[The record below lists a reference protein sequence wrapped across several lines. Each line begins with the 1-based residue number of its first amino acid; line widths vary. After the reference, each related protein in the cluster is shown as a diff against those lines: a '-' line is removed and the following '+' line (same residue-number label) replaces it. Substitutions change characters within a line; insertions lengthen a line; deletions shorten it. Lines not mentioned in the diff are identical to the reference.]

1 MVSKNNVQE
10 RQRKGSD
17 QKPRYA
23 IKKLTIGVVSVLV
36 GTTFAAYNSQVSADT
51 IGSAASTTAQTNDV
65 TPTGNSLTAGTAT
78 AGDDN
83 ASAAASPASQ
93 STATASASGS
103 NVESSESQFGT
114 PTSQTT
120 SSTTPVSASSTGS
133 TTPVSTIPTADSA
146 ASGDTTTESAVSR
159 QLTISVS
166 YEGAA
171 NNPLQETRQ
180 LTFNGIQYQT
190 TNDGTTTTTY
200 TWQQNHAS
208 IQTTTPVVEG
218 YVADASA
225 VDQEV
230 SLDEQGNLVVEVNGQ
245 KHLLSALNPSFNTD
259 VKYQKVGKVIP
270 VAEDGT
276 VIQTDANGAYV
287 DSPIYQNDTADA
299 TKVTYTT
306 PTIAGYLTMQASDAG
321 VHTPSSATKDTKIY
335 YVPLKQTKTVT
346 RTITYSG
353 AGTHTPAN
361 ATYSIVFTQANAR
374 DEQTGGLTRTWDKER
389 DSWPS
394 VIVPAIEGYTPNVT
408 GIAADDN
415 VTYQTAD
422 QNISVIYSPNQ
433 QKGQVDFID
442 CDDQNQTIKTVAISG
457 VSEGQIDFTTA
468 ATALS
473 DLEQA
478 GYALAT
484 TNDWVDADGNF
495 KTAEFDRDD
504 DTTQTFKVYLVHQ
517 QATTTTDKTIT
528 RKITYTGAK
537 DNPESVSQTAVFTE
551 TIVKDLQNGKTL
563 QDNWKLKNNGFT
575 AVDTPTIK
583 GYTPNLKTV
592 AAEDD
597 SSISHT
603 DRDQAV
609 EVVYTPND
617 QKATV
622 AFYVDQQNVYSLP
635 LLGKTDQKIDLT
647 AAQTMLNNF
656 EQAGYT
662 VLDGDLNADYTYDD
676 EDDQD
681 QTITVKLQQP
691 TTSKTVH
698 LTVNYS
704 GAGDAIPV
712 AAERDIVFIGTISYD
727 PATSTTKTDWVP
739 QMTDAAVIATPVV
752 DGLIAS
758 QAQIIASPDQENQTA
773 TVSYAKIGVLQAV
786 DEAGNVLATINYQND
801 LNDATKVGQTAL
813 PAVSGYVPKDGQQ
826 FITPT
831 DAIRDIQVVYLPI
844 KAQFTQTITFTGA
857 GAKTPTPQT
866 QTIAL
871 TDSQTSGTFTFKVP
885 KLAGY
890 DVRIT
895 GAAQTVDQSNNILVT
910 GATVAADSSNPA
922 PITVAYTPRQQ
933 TGEVLF
939 VDDTDQGKQLATAE
953 LTGITDQSIDFS
965 QAADQLAAYLKAGY
979 ALSATGNDCL
989 DENGS
994 FKAAVYGENNNF
1006 TVHLIHQTAVIN
1018 SAADAQK
1025 LVLPSGVSLSTAD
1038 QQALLSENSYLDT
1051 TTASRTVNYAFSSN
1065 DATSQVPTA
1074 TDQTQTVTFNRTNSY
1089 TVDLATGA
1097 VTKNNGDW
1105 QIAATPANDGSAR
1118 LDAITPLTFAG
1129 WYLAI
1134 SAVTDSLDAAA
1145 TADDILKAHAVK
1157 PGQTQ
1162 TLTLTY
1168 QKLAAATISILDE
1181 GINSGQSDKAS
1192 LLNTYTVKGQ
1202 QGADIDCD
1210 QVTEIV
1216 SVTTKDP
1223 DGKENTV
1230 TAESAANA
1238 NAQLN
1243 AYLKAGYQLDQSL
1256 ATIQNDNGTTTY
1268 TFKNGAVVTER
1279 DGVYA
1284 FANQY
1289 DVDDTTIQNYQVY
1302 LVHGTTTATKNKT
1315 ITRTINLHNV
1325 DQTNTTTVQRCTLTE
1340 TIITDN
1346 VTGDTISDT
1355 WSSGA
1360 WEAFEIPAVDGYVA
1374 SENDLAKTPVYN
1386 TTSDQVVNV
1395 IYVPNSA
1402 TATIKIIDDDAGNAE
1417 LNEYQVSGTTAGQ
1430 VNFNQAITQLKKY
1443 LTGNYTFN
1451 TANKNNSAKFTI
1463 AYRNGKL
1470 DSLSAADIYGATAQE
1485 YEIHLQHQKST
1496 SKEYA
1501 DMTRTINL
1509 ELPSGTKIVTQTVQ
1523 ISRAA
1528 TTDLVTGSRSYGDW
1542 TTMAAW
1548 PEYAVPAVPGY
1559 QASRDVIVSE
1569 TVTNTTPDK
1578 SINVVY
1584 TPIVQHANITIID
1597 DTQNTTLAQAD
1608 LTGTYGQAVDFDK
1621 PAISLGN
1628 VSPNGK
1634 LQEFIKNGY
1643 VLASQD
1649 NVASDGEHF
1658 ATAVY
1663 GLQPLNIIVHLKE
1676 GTQATEETQT
1686 LTRTINYI
1694 LDGKVFKTVSQP
1706 VSLKRTKTVNLAT
1719 GATTYSKWTTGQWDN
1734 VDSPTHETDP
1744 SDIPAGYYPDKSSVA
1759 EQTVLHAT
1767 GNQIVLV
1774 YYSRPSD
1781 YRSATIKIIDED
1793 DGNVTLWTQETAGKT
1808 STAVDFTSANAAL
1821 SEYLKQG
1828 FVADSD
1834 SSLEHQAVNDN
1845 LTTFAQRTFAD
1856 DSTQNVFTVYL
1867 KHGTQNLGA
1876 EKREVTRTV
1885 NYVFPDSTTRTYVQ
1899 AVDFTRTVT
1908 RDLVDE
1914 RNIYGNWT
1922 FSSAQTTLSI
1932 TNGQQTNLE
1941 GVSQTAAFG
1950 ELDTAQ
1956 VAKDAKQDITG
1967 YVPSK
1972 AVVDELSG
1980 ITEQTASQVVN
1991 ITFSPKVESAVIGMI
2006 DTTVAADPK
2015 TGTNDF
2021 DFQSIYT
2028 NTASG
2033 YFGKS
2038 INVDLAN
2045 QYLNEFLN
2053 QNGYCLGVD
2062 TQTGTTKLVSDTTTD
2077 NADLSQTET
2086 LTYTY
2091 TAGNTTTGQITETI
2105 TTEPVTVT
2113 SDGNTIIVKH
2123 YHFVMDSA
2131 ASDVTAITTTT
2142 AAGNSS
2148 TIYQL
2153 DAKPFLD
2160 SAQTLVVPMLHYRTT
2175 ANYSTSNPPAGT
2187 YKDVVR
2193 TIIYHLP
2200 DGTTETKNQIVR
2212 FTRSITTDHVTGM
2225 QTASSWSTGNDNY
2238 AWIETQSPNQST
2250 VTSDITR
2257 SSTWSSQ
2264 STPADDDA
2272 QFGAI
2277 VKGYT
2282 PTQKVV
2288 AEKQVTAATP
2298 DSVIEISYQADK
2310 QAATIQ
2316 IIDSTTGDIL
2326 SKYNVHGVTNEAIN
2340 FDDANAQLNYYLTH
2354 GYLLA
2359 NDTADHHNND
2369 VQISDGQTS
2378 FKAVNYDNEDAQD
2391 QAFKVYLIHDE
2402 AKTDQAVDPNL
2413 TSITDTSGNQID
2425 YVDNVKSNPKV
2436 TNPASYV
2443 QTVTSKRT
2451 AKFVFDG
2458 DSTTK
2463 PNISDCVQTVTWT
2476 RTVSYTIDL
2485 VTGKETPTYGE
2496 WKFVASTPNGKQVQ
2510 TAVNGG
2516 QAETTATTVTAD
2528 EQEAGYVAAVSGSF
2542 AGWYQ
2547 VNSDSA
2553 TGKQT
2558 LPALA
2563 NGQGLNQTV
2572 ILEYKEYAKARIQI
2586 IDANSTENQ
2595 GTLYDETK
2603 ADGQYKQGTSIDF
2616 KDANS
2621 TLAELLSHGYVF
2633 DHASTNG
2640 NGTAVGTADGF
2651 TADTYDAKD
2660 NEDQNFII
2668 YLRHD
2673 TAQATTKLTNDSR
2686 LTAASRRTA
2695 YLDSALKNTTLT
2707 NADSYQ
2713 ESATSTRTVTFAF
2726 TSNTA
2731 LPSAIAKVNGQT
2743 VTQVVTYT
2751 RPISYTIDLV
2761 TGTATRDYQTWQRDP
2776 KVMGTTSQGTTTTI
2790 DQNGQTT
2797 LSAAA
2802 NFNDDIFPT
2811 VSGQIDGWYL
2821 ASGDASAAQAP
2832 SPLHDQGGAK
2842 QGEDLGKAG
2851 SNVASS
2857 ITLTFK
2863 KLQNAYIKIV
2873 DDNETDNQGTLYDES
2888 TSDANSKNVAQKQG
2902 TAIDFTN
2909 AQAKLNDLLKSGYV
2923 VDTEKTSALTGSTFT
2938 ATNFDSDDTGDQMIT
2953 VYLKHGTAIIGVNT
2967 NTKTS
2972 QATAGEK
2979 INPDSD
2985 NAVVWPDA
2993 VKYENLTRQATQTIE
3008 YLYQGGGQAHEN
3020 NVQTVV
3026 LTRTVTIDKVTGKV
3040 IKYSNFTTQK
3050 FADVISPTIDNYR
3063 YVNSEDRVVA
3073 GQTASATFDEKG
3085 NETDSNLVVTYPVY
3099 YKTNGTWKKINEPV
3113 YDQDGQVSYRTD
3125 ATGISYLT
3133 EADDASTVTAT
3144 VPTYQG
3150 YTAVFET
3157 NQDSKTDQTLT
3168 PNKQTSAQNQV
3179 IELQNDQAGQDSTV
3193 TYTPDPQQIV
3203 YRIYDQTLSK
3213 YISVADGGQL
3223 KKDATTGLLAV
3234 GVSDASAAYTDTNHS
3249 QTTAAKYQALKDDL
3263 VKRGY
3268 KLFSADS
3275 LPAFFD
3281 HDDDNNQTVT
3291 ITVVHD
3297 YAEFKNAQTALN
3309 AENNGTVTDTDN
3321 QQAVYLWKNNGNS
3334 KRSYTD
3340 TTTATRTI
3348 NFEFNGNA
3356 QSKPQ
3361 VGEVDQTVTYTR
3373 PIVYTIDL
3381 VDGTIT
3387 RDHAAWNFASA
3398 KTGPTTITMDGD
3410 GKITTEGASDNL
3422 GTATMPAVYGSFAGW
3437 YLNGSGV
3444 PALNADDAFLQP
3456 DAAKEGQDA
3465 NQSTTVTLTYL
3476 HYQKA
3481 TIQIIDDDQNDK
3493 QTLAND
3499 HLTTGDGN
3507 LYTQVDLEGQQDTE
3521 IDFTAANALLEKLL
3535 AAGYQYEA
3543 GMDKFA
3549 QAKFDHD
3556 DTVDQNFVVK
3566 LIHQSVTLDGKDQNQ
3581 LPTVGNEI
3589 SPGSLSQATWPEDVS
3604 SSNLTRQA
3612 ERSIIYQYADGSSAD
3627 NEQVIDVHDQ
3637 AVLTRTVTIDK
3648 VTGKVLKTGEFSTYD
3663 FEEKQNPVIAG
3674 YHTEKTST
3682 AGFTAKA
3689 EDYLKNE
3696 TQVVYYANGKY
3707 LDQRN
3712 GQQTAYTTDKDN
3724 AAKVSGT
3731 ISVDPGYTA
3740 HIEQKQGTIDV
3751 PNSGTELITYTF
3763 TPDDP
3768 AADTTVTYTA
3778 NSQTAIVQI
3787 IDDDANGKILNAD
3800 EQNAT
3805 GQTLTGTSNAK
3816 IDFSSI
3822 NTELADLIKHGY
3834 LLNKASQAN
3843 SANVDSEK
3851 VEFEDANYDH
3861 NDKATQVFSIHLM
3874 HDKADIAEKPNYGH
3888 TIKDQAGQNVLYQPV
3903 KDNLADKAFSES
3915 CTAKRTIS
3923 YTFIGDANSKP
3934 NAAGIVQTIN
3944 FKRGLTYTV
3953 DLVTGKILAT
3963 ASGEWEFESG
3973 TSGDTKLIDATVPA
3987 VSSEFVGW
3995 YLVKSD
4001 NTEAKKLVPGAAEE
4015 TGSLQF
4021 KHYQK
4026 ATIQII
4032 DDMTNNTLFTQSFA
4046 NQKQDDQVDFSNAN
4060 DKLSNLLAAGYI
4072 LDPTKPSDGTVDGF
4086 TPAAYDSLDNTDQTF
4101 TIYLTHAKIE
4111 ITVDSAKTVGAKI
4124 NQKGDAVW
4132 PTEAGKDYL
4141 TKVVSQ
4147 TINYVTNNGQSLA
4160 KSAVQTSTL
4169 TRTVTIDC
4177 VTGEK
4182 ITETKFID
4190 PATHENGHTFDKIQT
4205 PFVEGYHVHDD
4216 NQEAGGLTATAEAPD
4231 REMMVT
4237 YYANGYV
4244 KAVDSTGKPFKDYQ
4258 PVQYTTVKDD
4268 ISKVENITIPTY
4280 AGYTAKINGQTVVQ
4294 GSTYAIGDPDEDTV
4308 IVYTADAQKA
4318 QVQIFDD
4325 NVDPK
4330 TPLWTSAPDD
4340 LNGYTDMLINFSNS
4354 QKQLDYYLSHGY
4366 ELAANGN
4373 DDLDGTQF
4381 KSAFYD
4387 NVDDVEQTFV
4397 VHLVHGKRTFNFG
4410 DSQPTGKMYSDVEN
4424 SPVWPTM
4431 TLSEDATQ
4439 TIKYAGA
4446 GTDTPGNKTQTA
4458 KDAFTR
4464 TATVDL
4470 VTGKVEYSA
4479 FSGNNVTF
4487 NPETTDVV
4495 AGYHVAETAKTVG
4508 GLTATPD
4515 DPNPD
4520 TTVTY
4525 LPNGSLRFT
4534 DQSQTLSSA
4543 QLQSIQYT
4551 TDAKDPSRVT
4561 VTIPLYSG
4569 YTAKIGDQIITSAN
4583 NKREMTVTTGAGSD
4597 MEVVYTANTQKA
4609 QVQIFDDDVDSKTL
4623 LWTSASDDLN
4633 GYTDALIDF
4642 SSSQK
4647 QLDYYLSHGYQLAA
4661 NANDDLDGTQ
4671 FKSAFYDNVDGV
4683 DQTFVVHLAH
4693 RLETVGVTDP
4703 YQAGQKIY
4711 ADTDVTWP
4719 ALTLTKDASQT
4730 IHYQGIDGQNP
4741 ADHVDQAVA
4750 VFTRTATI
4758 DLVTGTVTSY
4768 SEFTGQQT
4776 FEKNVATPVVPGY
4789 HVDEKDRL
4797 AGGLTATPD
4806 DPNPDTTVTYLPN
4819 GFLKALD
4826 VSGQAMKGFVPV
4838 QYTTDQTNPSQV
4850 TVIIP
4855 TFAGYTATIN
4865 GAAVDQGIQYQIV
4878 NADWDTEVVYTANL
4892 QKLTVE
4898 FIDQTDHH
4906 DLAKVDLTGKT
4917 EQAVDF
4923 SEAAK
4928 KLSIY
4933 LTKYVLSDNNP
4944 GLDQGKFKGVAYDA
4958 VDTQDQIIKVYLEH
4972 GHETVTESKAVTE
4985 NIAYVYQNADQQIA
4999 FKNAKQTKQA
5009 VRTGIRDLA
5018 TNQIVWS
5025 DKIEPIIFNSVDSPL
5040 LIGYQAQIKQVPVTN
5055 VTVTN
5060 DNWAVDLDQNIKVVY
5075 EPIAQTAIVSFV
5087 DQDDLKQTFPTI
5099 TINGLSDQLI
5109 DFKAAQAQLQ
5119 NYLASGYV
5127 LASDADLADAK
5138 YDRTDDPQFFT
5149 IYLKHGQQPDQRT
5162 KQVTETIKY
5171 VYADQTQ
5178 AALPVVETITATQS
5192 GIKDLVTQQTDW
5204 NGKIT
5209 FSADFTA
5216 VTSPL
5221 IEGYTPDQAV
5231 IEPSHPNDPDW
5242 NQLDIVKI
5250 VTYAADP
5257 QKLTFTIFDR
5267 TANTNLSVPNDLLTS
5282 IGISDHVLATGTS
5295 DAKLYQAAA
5304 ARYQQL
5310 IKTVTEYFAAQAY
5323 GDVQSE
5329 QLPVV
5334 FDHDDT
5340 TDQNVVISLAH
5351 ETGTVSHMVD
5361 QQKPTDDQGHQLP
5374 DSLDPLLY
5382 KEESFWDYPT
5392 STRKI
5397 SYNFQT
5403 NDATNV
5409 PQVQQAVQ
5417 TVTYRRTVSY
5427 TVDLVTGQLVGEPI
5441 YGEPAYYTSSTTAVF
5456 AKQDHGSNV
5465 VQTSGAN
5472 DSLGTNQIPG
5482 VTGEF
5487 NGWYEEL
5494 ADNNGT
5500 ETVLFDG
5507 SRWYVEVA
5515 GQKRF
5520 VSADQL
5526 GKIVFKR
5533 YQKARAEI
5541 IDDDDNG
5548 KQLFIEDL
5556 IGKQQAAV
5564 DFQTAA
5570 AKLDE
5575 LLSDGYQLANQAAA
5589 APVSS
5594 KLLQRFGLMLF
5605 ASLRVKTSSIGQKA
5619 FGSAAYDT
5627 DDTNVQVFTVHV
5639 THQKETRQEAKTITR
5654 TINYHQPDGTV
5665 ITVTQPAT
5673 ITRTVLFDK
5682 VTKQAT
5688 PTTAW
5693 TVTAH
5698 AEQETPQ
5705 INGYTPDKTKVD
5717 VASVDGTSQNSSVDV
5732 VYYRDQQK
5740 AIIDFVDDDRGQ
5752 TLSTLTV
5759 DGKLND
5765 SIDFSLANQA
5775 LESYRNHGYQL
5786 AFSGNDDLNDAQ
5798 TAFKAAKYHAVNG
5811 VQNYVVH
5818 LTHVWQ
5824 DATED
5829 KTIIRTINYHLPDGT
5844 LKTITQPATIN
5855 RSVKIDKAVGTKIC
5869 GNWSQASWPAIQVPS
5884 LAGYSPSQAVIS
5896 AETVDGTSIDKTVD
5910 IYYQGHEQTASVR
5923 IIDLTAGKLLTEEK
5937 LHGLSGK
5944 PINFAEVNAELTA
5957 YLAVGYILTPDNQ
5970 DIDDLAMKPADFDSD
5985 DQSDQLF
5992 MVYLTHRIDE
6002 VPESKPVTRV
6012 IKYRQPDGSVK
6023 TVQETHLSKRL
6034 LRIDA
6039 VTGQK
6044 VASGDWTPISW
6055 PEIVPPIF
6063 KGYTATVSQNIPQN
6077 DGTVLV
6083 EVSYQAELNDDHNHE
6098 QDDHDQA
6105 ADQQSSQAVDQIDQP
6120 DAHVADSAAVS
6131 SSWSRTDKPA
6141 TSQTN
6146 NQRLVQTG
6154 NQATGKQTV
6163 LGGLLLGLAGM
6174 LSGLGL
6180 KRKKRGDK

>member
-17 QKPRYA
+17 QKPHYA

-36 GTTFAAYNSQVSADT
+36 GTTFAAYNSQASADT
-51 IGSAASTTAQTNDV
+51 IGSAASTTAQTSDV

-83 ASAAASPASQ
+83 ASAAAS
-93 STATASASGS
+93 GS
-103 NVESSESQFGT
+103 NVASSESQSGT

-120 SSTTPVSASSTGS
+120 SSTTPANTV
-133 TTPVSTIPTADSA
+133 PTADSA
-146 ASGDTTTESAVSR
+146 ASGDTTTENAVSR

-166 YEGAA
+166 YEGAV

-180 LTFNGIQYQT
+180 LTFNGIQHQT
-190 TNDGTTTTTY
+190 TSDGTTTTTY

-287 DSPIYQNDTADA
+287 DSQAYQNDAADA

-306 PTIAGYLTMQASDAG
+306 PTIAGYITMQASDEG
-321 VHTPSSATKDTKIY
+321 IHTPSSATEDTKIY
-335 YVPLKQTKTVT
+335 YVPLKSTKTVT

-361 ATYSIVFTQANAR
+361 ATYSIVFTQTNAR

-394 VIVPAIEGYTPNVT
+394 VIVPAIDGYTPNVT
-408 GIAADDN
+408 EIAADDN

-433 QKGQVDFID
+433 QNGQVDFID

-478 GYALAT
+478 GYALAM
-484 TNDWVDADGNF
+484 TNEWVDADGKF
-495 KTAEFDRDD
+495 KTAEFDTDD
-504 DTTQTFKVYLVHQ
+504 NTAQTFKVYLVHQ

-563 QDNWKLKNNGFT
+563 QDTWKLKNNGFT

-603 DRDQAV
+603 DSDQTV
-609 EVVYTPND
+609 EVVYTPDD

-647 AAQTMLNNF
+647 VAQTMLNNF

-704 GAGDAIPV
+704 GAGDATPA

-739 QMTDAAVIATPVV
+739 QTTDAAVIATPVV

-758 QAQIIASPDQENQTA
+758 QAQITASPDQENQTA

-801 LNDATKVGQTAL
+801 PNDATKVGQTAL

-826 FITPT
+826 FVTPT

-895 GAAQTVDQSNNILVT
+895 GAAQTVDQGADILVT

-922 PITVAYTPRQQ
+922 PITVTYTPRQQ

-939 VDDTDQGKQLATAE
+939 VDDTDQGKQLVKAE

-1038 QQALLSENSYLDT
+1038 QQALLNENSYLDT
-1051 TTASRTVNYAFSSN
+1051 TTASRTVNYAFSRN

-1105 QIAATPANDGSAR
+1105 QIAATPASDGSAR

-1268 TFKNGAVVTER
+1268 TFKNGAVVTEK
-1279 DGVYA
+1279 DGVYS

-1289 DVDDTTIQNYQVY
+1289 DADDATVQNYQVY

-1325 DQTNTTTVQRCTLTE
+1325 DQTTTTTEQSCALTE

-1346 VTGDTISDT
+1346 VTGDTVSDT
-1355 WSSGA
+1355 WNSGA

-1374 SENDLAKTPVYN
+1374 SENDLAKTTVYN

-1485 YEIHLQHQKST
+1485 YEIHLQHHKSI

-1542 TTMAAW
+1542 TTATW

-1621 PAISLGN
+1621 PAISLDN

-1634 LQEFIKNGY
+1634 LQEFLKNGY

-1649 NVASDGEHF
+1649 NVASDNQHF

-1676 GTQATEETQT
+1676 GTQATEETKT

-1694 LDGKVFKTVSQP
+1694 VNGNVFKTVSQSA
-1706 VSLKRTKTVNLAT
+1706 VLERTKTVNLVT
-1719 GATTYSKWTTGQWDN
+1719 GVTTYSEWTTGQWDKA
-1734 VDSPTHETDP
+1734 VSPTHETDP
-1744 SDIPAGYYPDKSSVA
+1744 SDIPANYYPDKSSVA

-1781 YRSATIKIIDED
+1781 YRSATINIIDED

-1808 STAVDFTSANAAL
+1808 GYSVDFTSANAAL
-1821 SEYLKQG
+1821 SDYLNQG
-1828 FVADSD
+1828 FVADSNR
-1834 SSLEHQAVNDN
+1834 SLEHQAVNDN

-1867 KHGTQNLGA
+1867 KHGTKNLGD
-1876 EKREVTRTV
+1876 EKREVTRTI
-1885 NYVFPDSTTRTYVQ
+1885 NYVFPDGTTRTYVQ
-1899 AVDFTRTVT
+1899 AVDFKRTVT
-1908 RDLVDE
+1908 EDLVDE
-1914 RNIYGNWT
+1914 RNIYSNWA
-1922 FSSAQTTLSI
+1922 FDSAQTTLS
-1932 TNGQQTNLE
+1932 TTANGKTTDSKPDNVNQ
-1941 GVSQTAAFG
+1941 VAVFG
-1950 ELDTAQ
+1950 KLDTAQ
-1956 VAKDAKQDITG
+1956 VAKDANQDITG
-1967 YVPSK
+1967 YVPSQ
-1972 AVVDELSG
+1972 AVVDELTG

-2038 INVDLAN
+2038 INVDLVN
-2045 QYLNEFLN
+2045 QYLNQFLN

-2062 TQTGTTKLVSDTTTD
+2062 TQTGTAKLINDVTTD

-2091 TAGNTTTGQITETI
+2091 TAGNTTAGQITETI
-2105 TTEPVTVT
+2105 TTEPATVDN
-2113 SDGNTIIVKH
+2113 DGNTIIIKH

-2131 ASDVTAITTTT
+2131 ASDVTATTTTT

-2148 TIYQL
+2148 TVYQL
-2153 DAKPFLD
+2153 DAKPFID
-2160 SAQTLVVPMLHYRTT
+2160 SMQTLVVPMLHYRTT

-2193 TIIYHLP
+2193 MIIYHLP
-2200 DGTTETKNQIVR
+2200 DGTTETKTQIVR

-2238 AWIETQSPNQST
+2238 AWIETQLPDQPTTQSE
-2250 VTSDITR
+2250 VTR

-2264 STPADDDA
+2264 STP
-2272 QFGAI
+2272 I

-2282 PTQKVV
+2282 PTTPTQKVV
-2288 AEKQVTAATP
+2288 AVTAATP

-2310 QAATIQ
+2310 QAANIQ
-2316 IIDSTTGDIL
+2316 IIDSTTGDVL
-2326 SKYNVHGVTNEAIN
+2326 SNYNVHGVTNEAIN
-2340 FDDANAQLNYYLTH
+2340 FDDANAQLNYYLTR

-2359 NDTADHHNND
+2359 NDTADHDNND
-2369 VQISDGQTS
+2369 VQISDGKTI
-2378 FKAVNYDNEDAQD
+2378 FKTAYYDNEDAQN
-2391 QAFKVYLIHDE
+2391 QAFNVYLIHDE

-2413 TSITDTSGNQID
+2413 TSITDTSGKQID

-2451 AKFVFDG
+2451 VKFVFDG

-2586 IDANSTENQ
+2586 IDANQTENQ

-2616 KDANS
+2616 AKANS

-2660 NEDQNFII
+2660 NEDQYFII

-2673 TAQATTKLTNDSR
+2673 TAQATTQLTNDSR
-2686 LTAASRRTA
+2686 LTAASGRTA
-2695 YLDSALKNTTLT
+2695 YLDSALKNTTLI
-2707 NADSYQ
+2707 NVDSYQ

-2761 TGTATRDYQTWQRDP
+2761 TGTATRDYQTWQIDP

-2802 NFNDDIFPT
+2802 NFNDGIFPT

-2832 SPLHDQGGAK
+2832 SPLHDQGGAN
-2842 QGEDLGKAG
+2842 QGEDLSNAEA
-2851 SNVASS
+2851 NVASS

-2923 VDTEKTSALTGSTFT
+2923 VDKEKTSALTGSTFT
-2938 ATNFDSDDTGDQMIT
+2938 ATNFDSDDTGDQTIT

-2967 NTKTS
+2967 DTKTS

-2979 INPDSD
+2979 INPDSG
-2985 NAVVWPDA
+2985 NTVVWPDA
-2993 VKYENLTRQATQTIE
+2993 VSYDKLTRQATQTIE
-3008 YLYQGGGQAHEN
+3008 YLYQGGGQAHES

-3063 YVNSEDRVVA
+3063 YVNSDDRVVV
-3073 GQTASATFDEKG
+3073 GKTASATFDEKG
-3085 NETDSNLVVTYPVY
+3085 NETDSNLDVTYQVK

-3113 YDQDGQVSYRTD
+3113 YDQDGQVRYRTD
-3125 ATGISYLT
+3125 ATGTSYLT

-3157 NQDSKTDQTLT
+3157 NQDDQTLT
-3168 PNKQTSAQNQV
+3168 PNKQTSSQNQV
-3179 IELQNDQAGQDSTV
+3179 IKLQNDQAGQDSTV

-3213 YISVADGGQL
+3213 YISVADGDQL
-3223 KKDATTGLLAV
+3223 KKDATTGLLVV
-3234 GVSDASAAYTDTNHS
+3234 GVSDASAEYLDTNPS
-3249 QTTAAKYQALKDDL
+3249 QTTAAKCQALKDDL
-3263 VKRGY
+3263 VNRGY
-3268 KLFSADS
+3268 KLVSADS

-3297 YAEFKNAQTALN
+3297 YAEFKDAQTALN

-3321 QQAVYLWKNNGNS
+3321 QQAVYLWKISDYS

-3387 RDHAAWNFASA
+3387 RDHEAWNFASA
-3398 KTGPTTITMDGD
+3398 KTGPTTITMNSD

-3422 GTATMPAVYGSFAGW
+3422 GTAKRPPMPAVTGSFAGW
-3437 YLNGSGV
+3437 YLSGSGV

-3456 DAAKEGQDA
+3456 DRSKEGQAA
-3465 NQSTTVTLTYL
+3465 NQSITVTLTYL

-3507 LYTQVDLEGQQDTE
+3507 LYKVDLEGQQGAE

-3549 QAKFDHD
+3549 QANFDND

-3566 LIHQSVTLDGKDQNQ
+3566 LIHESITLDGKNQDQ

-3589 SPGSLSQATWPEDVS
+3589 SPGSLSQATWPKDVS

-3627 NEQVIDVHDQ
+3627 NEQVKDVHDQ
-3637 AVLTRTVTIDK
+3637 AILTRTVTIDK

-3663 FEEKQNPVIAG
+3663 FEEKQNPVITG
-3674 YHTEKTST
+3674 YHTKKPST
-3682 AGFTAKA
+3682 EGFTAKA
-3689 EDYLKNE
+3689 ENNLKNE

-3724 AAKVSGT
+3724 AVSGT

-3751 PNSGTELITYTF
+3751 PNSDTELITYTF

-3768 AADTTVTYTA
+3768 ATGTTVTYTA
-3778 NSQTAIVQI
+3778 NPQTAIVQI
-3787 IDDDANGKILNAD
+3787 IDDDANGRILNAD
-3800 EQNAT
+3800 AQNT
-3805 GQTLTGTSNAK
+3805 DGQTLTGTSDATIN
-3816 IDFSSI
+3816 FSSI

-3851 VEFEDANYDH
+3851 VEFEDAKYDH
-3861 NDKATQVFSIHLM
+3861 NDKATQVFTIHLI
-3874 HDKADIAEKPNYGH
+3874 HDQADISEKPNYGH
-3888 TIKDQAGQNVLYQPV
+3888 TIKDQAGQSVLYQPV
-3903 KDNLADKAFSES
+3903 KDRLADKAFSES

-3953 DLVTGKILAT
+3953 DLVTGEILAT

-3973 TSGDTKLIDATVPA
+3973 TSGNTKLTDATMPA
-3987 VSSEFVGW
+3987 VSTEFVGW

-4001 NTEAKKLVPGAAEE
+4001 NTEAKPLTPKVEE

-4026 ATIQII
+4026 ATVQII

-4060 DKLSNLLAAGYI
+4060 DKLGNLLAAGYI
-4072 LDPTKPSDGTVDGF
+4072 LDPTKSSDGTAAGF
-4086 TPAAYDSLDNTDQTF
+4086 TPTVYDSLDNTDQTF

-4124 NQKGDAVW
+4124 NEQGNAVW
-4132 PTEAGKDYL
+4132 PIEAGKDYL

-4147 TINYVTNNGQSLA
+4147 TINYVTSNGQSLA

-4182 ITETKFID
+4182 ITETEFID
-4190 PATHENGHTFDKIQT
+4190 PATHEKGHTFDKIQT
-4205 PFVEGYHVHDD
+4205 PFVESYHVHDD
-4216 NQEAGGLTATAEAPD
+4216 SQKAGGLTATAEAPD

-4268 ISKVENITIPTY
+4268 ISKVESITIPTY
-4280 AGYTAKINGQTVVQ
+4280 AGYTAKINGQTVIQ
-4294 GSTYAIGDPDEDTV
+4294 GSTYAIVDPDEDTV

-4340 LNGYTDMLINFSNS
+4340 LNGYTDTLIDFSNS
-4354 QKQLDYYLSHGY
+4354 QKQLDYYLRYGY
-4366 ELAANGN
+4366 QLAANGN
-4373 DDLDGTQF
+4373 NDLDGKRF
-4381 KSAFYD
+4381 KTAYYD
-4387 NVDDVEQTFV
+4387 NVDDAEQTFV
-4397 VHLVHGKRTFNFG
+4397 VHLVHRLETVGVT
-4410 DSQPTGKMYSDVEN
+4410 DPYQTGKKIYADADVTWPALTLTKDASRTIHYQGIDGQN
-4424 SPVWPTM
+4424 PV
-4431 TLSEDATQ
+4431 DHVDQ
-4439 TIKYAGA
+4439 V
-4446 GTDTPGNKTQTA
+4446 TA
-4458 KDAFTR
+4458 AFTR
-4464 TATVDL
+4464 TATIDL
-4470 VTGKVEYSA
+4470 ATGTVASYSE
-4479 FSGNNVTF
+4479 FTGQKIF
-4487 NPETTDVV
+4487 EKDVLTP
-4495 AGYHVAETAKTVG
+4495 AMPGYHVAENDRLAG
-4508 GLTATPD
+4508 GLTATPNE
-4515 DPNPD
+4515 PNPKMA
-4520 TTVTY
+4520 VTY

-4551 TDAKDPSRVT
+4551 TDDNDPSKVT

-4569 YTAKIGDQIITSAN
+4569 YTAKIDDQIITSAN
-4583 NKREMTVTTGAGSD
+4583 NKREMTAATGAGSD
-4597 MEVVYTANTQKA
+4597 MEVVYTADAQKA
-4609 QVQIFDDDVDSKTL
+4609 QVQIFDDDAKDS
-4623 LWTSASDDLN
+4623 
-4633 GYTDALIDF
+4633 ALPIWQTELSGTTAGKIEFTAGND
-4642 SSSQK
+4642 
-4647 QLDYYLSHGYQLAA
+4647 QLKYYLSHGYQLAA
-4661 NANDDLDGTQ
+4661 NGNDDINGKQ

-4683 DQTFVVHLAH
+4683 EQTF
-4693 RLETVGVTDP
+4693 
-4703 YQAGQKIY
+4703 
-4711 ADTDVTWP
+4711 
-4719 ALTLTKDASQT
+4719 
-4730 IHYQGIDGQNP
+4730 
-4741 ADHVDQAVA
+4741 
-4750 VFTRTATI
+4750 
-4758 DLVTGTVTSY
+4758 
-4768 SEFTGQQT
+4768 
-4776 FEKNVATPVVPGY
+4776 
-4789 HVDEKDRL
+4789 
-4797 AGGLTATPD
+4797 
-4806 DPNPDTTVTYLPN
+4806 
-4819 GFLKALD
+4819 
-4826 VSGQAMKGFVPV
+4826 
-4838 QYTTDQTNPSQV
+4838 
-4850 TVIIP
+4850 
-4855 TFAGYTATIN
+4855 
-4865 GAAVDQGIQYQIV
+4865 
-4878 NADWDTEVVYTANL
+4878 
-4892 QKLTVE
+4892 
-4898 FIDQTDHH
+4898 
-4906 DLAKVDLTGKT
+4906 
-4917 EQAVDF
+4917 
-4923 SEAAK
+4923 
-4928 KLSIY
+4928 
-4933 LTKYVLSDNNP
+4933 
-4944 GLDQGKFKGVAYDA
+4944 
-4958 VDTQDQIIKVYLEH
+4958 
-4972 GHETVTESKAVTE
+4972 
-4985 NIAYVYQNADQQIA
+4985 
-4999 FKNAKQTKQA
+4999 
-5009 VRTGIRDLA
+5009 
-5018 TNQIVWS
+5018 
-5025 DKIEPIIFNSVDSPL
+5025 
-5040 LIGYQAQIKQVPVTN
+5040 
-5055 VTVTN
+5055 
-5060 DNWAVDLDQNIKVVY
+5060 
-5075 EPIAQTAIVSFV
+5075 
-5087 DQDDLKQTFPTI
+5087 
-5099 TINGLSDQLI
+5099 
-5109 DFKAAQAQLQ
+5109 
-5119 NYLASGYV
+5119 
-5127 LASDADLADAK
+5127 
-5138 YDRTDDPQFFT
+5138 
-5149 IYLKHGQQPDQRT
+5149 
-5162 KQVTETIKY
+5162 
-5171 VYADQTQ
+5171 
-5178 AALPVVETITATQS
+5178 
-5192 GIKDLVTQQTDW
+5192 
-5204 NGKIT
+5204 
-5209 FSADFTA
+5209 
-5216 VTSPL
+5216 
-5221 IEGYTPDQAV
+5221 
-5231 IEPSHPNDPDW
+5231 
-5242 NQLDIVKI
+5242 
-5250 VTYAADP
+5250 
-5257 QKLTFTIFDR
+5257 
-5267 TANTNLSVPNDLLTS
+5267 
-5282 IGISDHVLATGTS
+5282 
-5295 DAKLYQAAA
+5295 
-5304 ARYQQL
+5304 
-5310 IKTVTEYFAAQAY
+5310 
-5323 GDVQSE
+5323 
-5329 QLPVV
+5329 
-5334 FDHDDT
+5334 
-5340 TDQNVVISLAH
+5340 
-5351 ETGTVSHMVD
+5351 
-5361 QQKPTDDQGHQLP
+5361 
-5374 DSLDPLLY
+5374 
-5382 KEESFWDYPT
+5382 
-5392 STRKI
+5392 
-5397 SYNFQT
+5397 
-5403 NDATNV
+5403 
-5409 PQVQQAVQ
+5409 
-5417 TVTYRRTVSY
+5417 
-5427 TVDLVTGQLVGEPI
+5427 
-5441 YGEPAYYTSSTTAVF
+5441 
-5456 AKQDHGSNV
+5456 
-5465 VQTSGAN
+5465 
-5472 DSLGTNQIPG
+5472 
-5482 VTGEF
+5482 
-5487 NGWYEEL
+5487 
-5494 ADNNGT
+5494 
-5500 ETVLFDG
+5500 
-5507 SRWYVEVA
+5507 
-5515 GQKRF
+5515 
-5520 VSADQL
+5520 
-5526 GKIVFKR
+5526 
-5533 YQKARAEI
+5533 
-5541 IDDDDNG
+5541 
-5548 KQLFIEDL
+5548 
-5556 IGKQQAAV
+5556 
-5564 DFQTAA
+5564 
-5570 AKLDE
+5570 
-5575 LLSDGYQLANQAAA
+5575 
-5589 APVSS
+5589 
-5594 KLLQRFGLMLF
+5594 
-5605 ASLRVKTSSIGQKA
+5605 
-5619 FGSAAYDT
+5619 
-5627 DDTNVQVFTVHV
+5627 
-5639 THQKETRQEAKTITR
+5639 
-5654 TINYHQPDGTV
+5654 
-5665 ITVTQPAT
+5665 
-5673 ITRTVLFDK
+5673 
-5682 VTKQAT
+5682 
-5688 PTTAW
+5688 
-5693 TVTAH
+5693 
-5698 AEQETPQ
+5698 
-5705 INGYTPDKTKVD
+5705 
-5717 VASVDGTSQNSSVDV
+5717 
-5732 VYYRDQQK
+5732 
-5740 AIIDFVDDDRGQ
+5740 
-5752 TLSTLTV
+5752 
-5759 DGKLND
+5759 
-5765 SIDFSLANQA
+5765 
-5775 LESYRNHGYQL
+5775 
-5786 AFSGNDDLNDAQ
+5786 
-5798 TAFKAAKYHAVNG
+5798 
-5811 VQNYVVH
+5811 
-5818 LTHVWQ
+5818 
-5824 DATED
+5824 
-5829 KTIIRTINYHLPDGT
+5829 
-5844 LKTITQPATIN
+5844 
-5855 RSVKIDKAVGTKIC
+5855 
-5869 GNWSQASWPAIQVPS
+5869 
-5884 LAGYSPSQAVIS
+5884 
-5896 AETVDGTSIDKTVD
+5896 
-5910 IYYQGHEQTASVR
+5910 
-5923 IIDLTAGKLLTEEK
+5923 
-5937 LHGLSGK
+5937 
-5944 PINFAEVNAELTA
+5944 
-5957 YLAVGYILTPDNQ
+5957 
-5970 DIDDLAMKPADFDSD
+5970 
-5985 DQSDQLF
+5985 
-5992 MVYLTHRIDE
+5992 
-6002 VPESKPVTRV
+6002 
-6012 IKYRQPDGSVK
+6012 
-6023 TVQETHLSKRL
+6023 
-6034 LRIDA
+6034 
-6039 VTGQK
+6039 
-6044 VASGDWTPISW
+6044 
-6055 PEIVPPIF
+6055 
-6063 KGYTATVSQNIPQN
+6063 
-6077 DGTVLV
+6077 
-6083 EVSYQAELNDDHNHE
+6083 
-6098 QDDHDQA
+6098 
-6105 ADQQSSQAVDQIDQP
+6105 
-6120 DAHVADSAAVS
+6120 
-6131 SSWSRTDKPA
+6131 
-6141 TSQTN
+6141 
-6146 NQRLVQTG
+6146 
-6154 NQATGKQTV
+6154 
-6163 LGGLLLGLAGM
+6163 
-6174 LSGLGL
+6174 
-6180 KRKKRGDK
+6180 

>member
-10 RQRKGSD
+10 RQRKDSD
-17 QKPRYA
+17 QKPHYA

-36 GTTFAAYNSQVSADT
+36 GTTFAAYNSQASADT
-51 IGSAASTTAQTNDV
+51 TASPANLTAQTNDV

-83 ASAAASPASQ
+83 ANAAASPAGQ
-93 STATASASGS
+93 STATASD
-103 NVESSESQFGT
+103 SSEASVGESQSST

-120 SSTTPVSASSTGS
+120 SSTTPASASSTGS
-133 TTPVSTIPTADSA
+133 TTPVSNVPTADSV

-166 YEGAA
+166 YAGAA

-190 TNDGTTTTTY
+190 TSDGTTTTTY

-245 KHLLSALNPSFNTD
+245 THLLTDLNPSFNTD

-287 DSPIYQNDTADA
+287 DAQTYQNDAADA
-299 TKVTYTT
+299 TKVTYTA
-306 PTIAGYLTMQASDAG
+306 PTIAGYITMQASDEG
-321 VHTPSSATKDTKIY
+321 IHTPNSATEDTKIY
-335 YVPLKQTKTVT
+335 YVPLKLGKTVT

-361 ATYSIVFTQANAR
+361 ATYSIVFTQTNAR

-394 VIVPAIEGYTPNVT
+394 VIVPAIDGYTPNVT
-408 GIAADDN
+408 EIAADDN

-433 QKGQVDFID
+433 QNGQVDFID

-457 VSEGQIDFTTA
+457 VSEGQIDFTAA

-478 GYALAT
+478 GYALAV
-484 TNDWVDADGNF
+484 TNDWVDADGTF
-495 KTAEFDRDD
+495 KTAEFDTDD
-504 DTTQTFKVYLVHQ
+504 NTAQTFKVYLVHQ

-551 TIVKDLQNGKTL
+551 TIVRDLQNGKTL
-563 QDNWKLKNNGFT
+563 QDTWKLKNNGFT
-575 AVDTPTIK
+575 AVGTPTIK

-603 DRDQAV
+603 GSDQTI
-609 EVVYTPND
+609 EVVYTPDD

-622 AFYVDQQNVYSLP
+622 AFYVDKQNVYSLP

-647 AAQTMLNNF
+647 VAQTMLNNF

-704 GAGDAIPV
+704 GAGDATPA

-739 QMTDAAVIATPVV
+739 QTTDAAVIATPVV

-758 QAQIIASPDQENQTA
+758 QAQITASPDQENQTA

-801 LNDATKVGQTAL
+801 PNDATKVGQTAL

-826 FITPT
+826 FVTPT

-871 TDSQTSGTFTFKVP
+871 TDSQTRGTFTFVVP
-885 KLAGY
+885 KLTGY
-890 DVRIT
+890 DVQIT

-922 PITVAYTPRQQ
+922 SITVTYTPRQQ

-939 VDDTDQGKQLATAE
+939 VDDTDQEKQLATAE
-953 LTGITDQSIDFS
+953 LIGITDQSIDFS
-965 QAADQLAAYLKAGY
+965 QAADQLAAHLKAGY
-979 ALSATGNDCL
+979 ALAATGNDCL

-1025 LVLPSGVSLSTAD
+1025 LVLPSGVSLSAMD
-1038 QQALLSENSYLDT
+1038 QQELLSENSYLDT

-1105 QIAATPANDGSAR
+1105 QIAATPASDGNAR

-1268 TFKNGAVVTER
+1268 TFKNGAVVTEKH
-1279 DGVYA
+1279 GVYS

-1289 DVDDTTIQNYQVY
+1289 DTDDTTIQNYQVY

-1325 DQTNTTTVQRCTLTE
+1325 DQTTTITEQSCALTE

-1346 VTGDTISDT
+1346 VTGDTVSDT
-1355 WSSGA
+1355 WNSGA

-1374 SENDLAKTPVYN
+1374 SENDLAQTNVYN

-1485 YEIHLQHQKST
+1485 YEIHLQHQKSI

-1542 TTMAAW
+1542 TTATW

-1621 PAISLGN
+1621 PAISLDN

-1634 LQEFIKNGY
+1634 LQEFLKNGY

-1649 NVASDGEHF
+1649 NVASDNQHF

-1676 GTQATEETQT
+1676 GTQATEETKT

-1694 LDGKVFKTVSQP
+1694 VNGNVFKTVSQSA
-1706 VSLKRTKTVNLAT
+1706 VLERTKTVNLVT
-1719 GATTYSKWTTGQWDN
+1719 GVTTYSEWTTGQWDKA
-1734 VDSPTHETDP
+1734 VSPTHETDP
-1744 SDIPAGYYPDKSSVA
+1744 SDIPANYYPDKSSVA

-1781 YRSATIKIIDED
+1781 YRSATINIIDED

-1808 STAVDFTSANAAL
+1808 GYSVDFTSANAAL
-1821 SEYLKQG
+1821 SDYLNQG
-1828 FVADSD
+1828 FVADSNR
-1834 SSLEHQAVNDN
+1834 SLEHQAVNDN

-1867 KHGTQNLGA
+1867 KHGTKNLGD
-1876 EKREVTRTV
+1876 EKREVTRTI
-1885 NYVFPDSTTRTYVQ
+1885 NYVFPDGTTRTYVQ
-1899 AVDFTRTVT
+1899 AVDFKRTVT
-1908 RDLVDE
+1908 EDLVDE
-1914 RNIYGNWT
+1914 RNIYSNWA
-1922 FSSAQTTLSI
+1922 FDSAQTTLS
-1932 TNGQQTNLE
+1932 TTANGKTTDSKPDNVNQ
-1941 GVSQTAAFG
+1941 VAVFG
-1950 ELDTAQ
+1950 KLDTAQ
-1956 VAKDAKQDITG
+1956 VAKDANQDITG
-1967 YVPSK
+1967 YVPSQ
-1972 AVVDELSG
+1972 AVVDELTG

-2038 INVDLAN
+2038 INVDLVN
-2045 QYLNEFLN
+2045 QYLNQFLN

-2062 TQTGTTKLVSDTTTD
+2062 TQTGTAKLINDVTTD

-2091 TAGNTTTGQITETI
+2091 TAGNTTAGQITETI
-2105 TTEPVTVT
+2105 TTEPATVDN
-2113 SDGNTIIVKH
+2113 DGNTIIIKH

-2131 ASDVTAITTTT
+2131 ASDVTATTTTT

-2148 TIYQL
+2148 TVYQL
-2153 DAKPFLD
+2153 DAKPFID
-2160 SAQTLVVPMLHYRTT
+2160 SMQTLVVPMLHYRTT

-2200 DGTTETKNQIVR
+2200 DGTTETKTQIVR

-2238 AWIETQSPNQST
+2238 AWIETQLPDKTTTQSE
-2250 VTSDITR
+2250 VTR
-2257 SSTWSSQ
+2257 SSIWSSQ
-2264 STPADDDA
+2264 STP
-2272 QFGAI
+2272 I

-2288 AEKQVTAATP
+2288 DEKQQVTAATP

-2316 IIDSTTGDIL
+2316 IIDSTTGDVL
-2326 SKYNVHGVTNEAIN
+2326 SNYNVHGVTNEAIN

-2413 TSITDTSGNQID
+2413 TSITDTSGKQID

-2510 TAVNGG
+2510 TAINGG

-2586 IDANSTENQ
+2586 IDANPTENQ
-2595 GTLYDETK
+2595 GTLYDEPK

-2616 KDANS
+2616 ANANS

-2673 TAQATTKLTNDSR
+2673 TAHATTQLTNDSR
-2686 LTAASRRTA
+2686 LTAASGHTA

-2707 NADSYQ
+2707 NVNSYQ

-2751 RPISYTIDLV
+2751 RPISYTVDLV

-2797 LSAAA
+2797 LSAAT
-2802 NFNDDIFPT
+2802 NFNDGIFPT

-2832 SPLHDQGGAK
+2832 SPRTDQVGAN
-2842 QGEDLGKAG
+2842 QGEDLSNAEA
-2851 SNVASS
+2851 NVASS

-2888 TSDANSKNVAQKQG
+2888 TSDANSKNLAQKQD
-2902 TAIDFTN
+2902 TAIDFKT
-2909 AQAKLNDLLKSGYV
+2909 AQDKLNDLLKSGYV

-2938 ATNFDSDDTGDQMIT
+2938 ATNFDSDDTGDQIIT

-2967 NTKTS
+2967 DTKTS

-2979 INPDSD
+2979 INPDSG
-2985 NAVVWPDA
+2985 NTVVWPDA
-2993 VKYENLTRQATQTIE
+2993 VSYDKLTRQATQTIE

-3040 IKYSNFTTQK
+3040 IKYSNFTTHK
-3050 FADVISPTIDNYR
+3050 FDDVISPTIDNYR
-3063 YVNSEDRVVA
+3063 YVNSDDRVVV
-3073 GQTASATFDEKG
+3073 GKTASATFDEKG

-3113 YDQDGQVSYRTD
+3113 YDQDGQVRYRTD
-3125 ATGISYLT
+3125 ATGTSYLT
-3133 EADDASTVTAT
+3133 EDDDASTVMAT

-3168 PNKQTSAQNQV
+3168 PNKQTSIQTQV
-3179 IELQNDQAGQDSTV
+3179 IKLQNDQAGQDSTV

-3213 YISVADGGQL
+3213 YISVADGDQL

-3234 GVSDASAAYTDTNHS
+3234 GVSDASAAS
-3249 QTTAAKYQALKDDL
+3249 QTTADKYQALKDAL

-3268 KLFSADS
+3268 KLVPADS

-3281 HDDDNNQTVT
+3281 HDDDNDQTVT

-3297 YAEFKNAQTALN
+3297 YAEFKDAQTALN

-3321 QQAVYLWKNNGNS
+3321 QQAVYLWKNSDYS
-3334 KRSYTD
+3334 KLSYTD

-3348 NFEFNGNA
+3348 KFEFKGNA

-3387 RDHAAWNFASA
+3387 RDHNVWNLASA
-3398 KTGPTTITMDGD
+3398 KTGPTTITMNSD

-3422 GTATMPAVYGSFAGW
+3422 GAATMPAVTGSFAGW
-3437 YLNGSGV
+3437 YLSGNGV

-3456 DAAKEGQDA
+3456 DRSKEGQAA
-3465 NQSTTVTLTYL
+3465 NQSTTVMLTYL

-3493 QTLAND
+3493 QTLVNGY
-3499 HLTTGDGN
+3499 LTTGDGN

-3521 IDFTAANALLEKLL
+3521 IDFTVANALLEKLL
-3535 AAGYQYEA
+3535 AAGYQYES

-3549 QAKFDHD
+3549 QAKFDSN

-3566 LIHQSVTLDGKDQNQ
+3566 LIHESITLDGKNQDQ
-3581 LPTVGNEI
+3581 LPTVNNVI
-3589 SPGSLSQATWPEDVS
+3589 SPGSLSQATWPKDVS

-3627 NEQVIDVHDQ
+3627 NEQVKDIDDQ
-3637 AVLTRTVTIDK
+3637 VILTRTVTIDK

-3674 YHTEKTST
+3674 YHTKNTST

-3689 EDYLKNE
+3689 ENNNLKNE
-3696 TQVVYYANGKY
+3696 TTVYYYANGKY

-3712 GQQTAYTTDKDN
+3712 GQQTAYTTGKDN

-3768 AADTTVTYTA
+3768 ATDTTVTYTA
-3778 NSQTAIVQI
+3778 NPQTAIVQI

-3800 EQNAT
+3800 AQNT
-3805 GQTLTGTSNAK
+3805 DGQTLTGTSDAT

-3861 NDKATQVFSIHLM
+3861 NDKATQVFTIHLI
-3874 HDKADIAEKPNYGH
+3874 HDQADISEKPNYGH
-3888 TIKDQAGQNVLYQPV
+3888 TIKDQAGQSVLYQPV
-3903 KDNLADKAFSES
+3903 KDKLADKAFSES

-3953 DLVTGKILAT
+3953 DLVTGEILAT

-3973 TSGDTKLIDATVPA
+3973 TSGDTKLTDATMPA
-3987 VSSEFVGW
+3987 VSTEFVGW

-4001 NTEAKKLVPGAAEE
+4001 NTEEKTLTPKAEE

-4021 KHYQK
+4021 KYYQK

-4046 NQKQDDQVDFSNAN
+4046 NQKQYDKVDFSNAN
-4060 DKLSNLLAAGYI
+4060 DELSNLLAAGYI
-4072 LDPTKPSDGTVDGF
+4072 LDPTKSSDGKAAGF
-4086 TPAAYDSLDNTDQTF
+4086 TPAVYDSLDNTDQTF

-4132 PTEAGKDYL
+4132 PAEAGKDYL
-4141 TKVVSQ
+4141 TKTVSQ
-4147 TINYVTNNGQSLA
+4147 TINYVTSDGQSLA
-4160 KSAVQTSTL
+4160 KSVVQTSTL

-4177 VTGEK
+4177 VTGKK
-4182 ITETKFID
+4182 ITETEFID

-4205 PFVEGYHVHDD
+4205 PFVESYHVHDD
-4216 NQEAGGLTATAEAPD
+4216 SQKAGGLTATAEAPD

-4268 ISKVENITIPTY
+4268 ISKVESITIPTY
-4280 AGYTAKINGQTVVQ
+4280 AGYTAKINGQTVIQ
-4294 GSTYAIGDPDEDTV
+4294 GSTYAIVDPDEDTV

-4340 LNGYTDMLINFSNS
+4340 LNGYTDTLIDFSNS
-4354 QKQLDYYLSHGY
+4354 QKQLDYYLRYGY
-4366 ELAANGN
+4366 QLAANGN
-4373 DDLDGTQF
+4373 NDLDGKRF
-4381 KSAFYD
+4381 KTAYYD
-4387 NVDDVEQTFV
+4387 NVNDVDQTFV
-4397 VHLVHGKRTFNFG
+4397 AHLIHGKRTFNFG

-4424 SPVWPTM
+4424 SPAWPTM

-4439 TIKYAGA
+4439 TVKYTGA
-4446 GTDTPGNKTQTA
+4446 GNDTPGNKTQTA
-4458 KDAFTR
+4458 KDAFKR

-4470 VTGKVEYSA
+4470 VTGKVEYST

-4487 NPETTDVV
+4487 NPETTDAVP
-4495 AGYHVAETAKTVG
+4495 GYHVAESNKTAG
-4508 GLTATPD
+4508 GFMATAEK
-4515 DPNPD
+4515 PNRD

-4569 YTAKIGDQIITSAN
+4569 YTAKIGDQIITNTN
-4583 NKREMTVTTGAGSD
+4583 NQQEMTATTGAGSD
-4597 MEVVYTANTQKA
+4597 MEVVYTADAQKA
-4609 QVQIFDDDVDSKTL
+4609 QVQIFDDDVDSKTP

-4661 NANDDLDGTQ
+4661 NGNDDLDGTQ
-4671 FKSAFYDNVDGV
+4671 FKTAYYDNVDDV
-4683 DQTFVVHLAH
+4683 EQTFVVHLVH
-4693 RLETVGVTDP
+4693 GLKTVGVTDP
-4703 YQAGQKIY
+4703 YQAGKKIY

-4730 IHYQGIDGQNP
+4730 IHYQGINGQNP
-4741 ADHVDQAVA
+4741 ADHVDQAAA

-4758 DLVTGTVTSY
+4758 DLVTGAVTAY
-4768 SEFTGQQT
+4768 SKFTGQQT

-4789 HVDEKDRL
+4789 HVDENDQL
-4797 AGGLTATPD
+4797 AGGLTATSD
-4806 DPNPDTTVTYLPN
+4806 DPTPETTVTYLPN

-4826 VSGQAMKGFVPV
+4826 ASGQAMKGFVPV

-4865 GAAVDQGIQYQIV
+4865 GATVDQGIQYQIV
-4878 NADWDTEVVYTANL
+4878 NADRDTEVVYTANP

-4928 KLSIY
+4928 KLSAY

-4944 GLDQGKFKGVAYDA
+4944 GLDQGKFKAVAYDA

-4972 GHETVTESKAVTE
+4972 GHEQVNETKDITQ
-4985 NIAYVYQNADQQIA
+4985 NITYVYQNADQQIA
-4999 FKNAKQTKQA
+4999 FGNAKKTKQA
-5009 VRTGIRDLA
+5009 VRTGIRDLV
-5018 TNQIVWS
+5018 TDQIVWS

-5040 LIGYQAQIKQVPVTN
+5040 LIGYQAQIKQVPAIS
-5055 VTVTN
+5055 VTVSN
-5060 DNWAVDLDQNIKVVY
+5060 DNWAADLDQNIKVVY

-5231 IEPSHPNDPDW
+5231 IEPSYPDDPDW

-5257 QKLTFTIFDR
+5257 QQLTFTIFDR

-5295 DAKLYQAAA
+5295 DAKLDQAAA

-5329 QLPVV
+5329 QLPAV

-5403 NDATNV
+5403 NDANDV

-5427 TVDLVTGQLVGEPI
+5427 TVDLVTGQIVGEPI

-5515 GQKRF
+5515 GQKQF
-5520 VSADQL
+5520 VPADQL

-5533 YQKARAEI
+5533 YQKARTEI

-5589 APVSS
+5589 VPVSS

-5605 ASLRVKTSSIGQKA
+5605 ASLRVKTSSMGQKA

-5639 THQKETRQEAKTITR
+5639 MHQKETRQEAKTITR

-5688 PTTAW
+5688 PTTDW
-5693 TVTAH
+5693 TMTAH

-5705 INGYTPDKTKVD
+5705 INGYTPDKINVD
-5717 VASVDGTSQNSSVDV
+5717 EDIVDGTSQNSSVDV

-5752 TLSTLTV
+5752 TLSTVTV

-5786 AFSGNDDLNDAQ
+5786 AFGGNDDLNDAQ

-5869 GNWSQASWPAIQVPS
+5869 GKWSQASWPAIEVPS
-5884 LAGYSPSQAVIS
+5884 LAGYSPSQAAIV
-5896 AETVDGTSIDKTVD
+5896 AETVDETTADKTVD
-5910 IYYQGHEQTASVR
+5910 VFYQGHEQAASVR
-5923 IIDLTAGKLLTEEK
+5923 IIDLTTGKPLTEEK
-5937 LHGLSGK
+5937 LHGLSGE
-5944 PINFAEVNAELTA
+5944 PLDFAKINAELTA
-5957 YLAVGYILTPDNQ
+5957 YLSAGYTLASNNQ
-5970 DIDDLAMKPADFDSD
+5970 AIDDLAMKSADFDSD
-5985 DQSDQLF
+5985 DQSDQVF
-5992 MVYLTHRIDE
+5992 VVYLTHRINE
-6002 VPESKPVTRV
+6002 VPETQTVTRV

-6023 TVQETHLSKRL
+6023 TVQETQLSKRL

-6083 EVSYQAELNDDHNHE
+6083 EVSYQAELKDDHNHE
-6098 QDDHDQA
+6098 QDDHDQD
-6105 ADQQSSQAVDQIDQP
+6105 ADKHDSQTIHQFDQSDLHSV
-6120 DAHVADSAAVS
+6120 DSAAVS
-6131 SSWSRTDKPA
+6131 PSIPRTDKPA
-6141 TSQTN
+6141 GMANKPTGKQTDHSN

>member
-10 RQRKGSD
+10 RQRKDSD
-17 QKPRYA
+17 QKPHYA

-36 GTTFAAYNSQVSADT
+36 GTTFAAYNSQASADT
-51 IGSAASTTAQTNDV
+51 TASPANLTAQTNDV

-103 NVESSESQFGT
+103 NVESSESQSGT
-114 PTSQTT
+114 PASQT
-120 SSTTPVSASSTGS
+120 SVSAAPASTVSTAASASS
-133 TTPVSTIPTADSA
+133 
-146 ASGDTTTESAVSR
+146 DTTTESAVSR

-180 LTFNGIQYQT
+180 LTFNGIQHQT
-190 TNDGTTTTTY
+190 VNDGTTTTTY

-245 KHLLSALNPSFNTD
+245 KHLLSALNPSFSTD

-287 DSPIYQNDTADA
+287 DSQAYQNDAADA

-306 PTIAGYLTMQASDAG
+306 PTIAGYITMQASDEG
-321 VHTPSSATKDTKIY
+321 IHTPNSATDDTKIY
-335 YVPLKQTKTVT
+335 YVPLKSTKTVT

-361 ATYSIVFTQANAR
+361 ATYSIVFTQTNAR

-394 VIVPAIEGYTPNVT
+394 VIVPAIDGYTPNVT
-408 GIAADDN
+408 EIAVDDN

-433 QKGQVDFID
+433 QNGQVDFID

-457 VSEGQIDFTTA
+457 FSEGQIDFTTA

-484 TNDWVDADGNF
+484 TNDWVDADGKF
-495 KTAEFDRDD
+495 KTAEFDTDD
-504 DTTQTFKVYLVHQ
+504 NITQTFKVYLVHQ

-563 QDNWKLKNNGFT
+563 QDTWKLKNNGFT

-603 DRDQAV
+603 DSDQTV
-609 EVVYTPND
+609 EVVYTPDD

-622 AFYVDQQNVYSLP
+622 SFYVDQQNVYSLP

-647 AAQTMLNNF
+647 AAQAMLNNF

-704 GAGDAIPV
+704 GAGDAIPA

-758 QAQIIASPDQENQTA
+758 QAQIITSPDQENQTA
-773 TVSYAKIGVLQAV
+773 TISYAKIGVLQAV

-801 LNDATKVGQTAL
+801 PNDATKVGQTAL
-813 PAVSGYVPKDGQQ
+813 PSVSGYVPKDGQQ

-871 TDSQTSGTFTFKVP
+871 TDSQTSGTFTFVVP

-890 DVRIT
+890 DIQIT
-895 GAAQTVDQSNNILVT
+895 GAAQTVDQGADILVT

-922 PITVAYTPRQQ
+922 PITVTYTPRQQ

-939 VDDTDQGKQLATAE
+939 VDDTDQEKQLATAE

-979 ALSATGNDCL
+979 ALAATGNDCL

-994 FKAAVYGENNNF
+994 FKAAVYSENNNF

-1105 QIAATPANDGSAR
+1105 QIAATPASDGSAR

-1134 SAVTDSLDAAA
+1134 SAVTDSLDATA

-1181 GINSGQSDKAS
+1181 GINSVQSDKAS

-1202 QGADIDCD
+1202 QGAAIDCD

-1268 TFKNGAVVTER
+1268 TFKNGAVVTEK
-1279 DGVYA
+1279 DGVNS
-1284 FANQY
+1284 FANKY
-1289 DVDDTTIQNYQVY
+1289 DADDATVQNYQVY

-1315 ITRTINLHNV
+1315 ITRTIYLHNV
-1325 DQTNTTTVQRCTLTE
+1325 DQTTTKTVQSCALTE

-1346 VTGDTISDT
+1346 VTGDTVSDT
-1355 WSSGA
+1355 WNSGD

-1374 SENDLAKTPVYN
+1374 SENDLAKTTVYN

-1402 TATIKIIDDDAGNAE
+1402 TATIKIIDDDAGNSE

-1470 DSLSAADIYGATAQE
+1470 DSLSAADIYGATAKE

-1523 ISRAA
+1523 ISRTA

-1542 TTMAAW
+1542 TTTSAW
-1548 PEYAVPAVPGY
+1548 PECAVPAVPGY

-1608 LTGTYGQAVDFDK
+1608 LTGAYGQAVDFDK
-1621 PAISLGN
+1621 PAISLDN

-1634 LQEFIKNGY
+1634 LQEFLKNGY

-1649 NVASDGEHF
+1649 NVASDNQHF
-1658 ATAVY
+1658 ATTVY

-1676 GTQATEETQT
+1676 GTQPTDETKT
-1686 LTRTINYI
+1686 LMRTINYI
-1694 LDGKVFKTVSQP
+1694 VNGDVFKTVSQ
-1706 VSLKRTKTVNLAT
+1706 SADLMRTKTVNLVT
-1719 GATTYSKWTTGQWDN
+1719 GATTYSEWTTGQWDKA
-1734 VDSPTHETDP
+1734 VSPTHETDP
-1744 SDIPAGYYPDKSSVA
+1744 IDIPDGYYPDKEIVS
-1759 EQTVLHAT
+1759 EQTVLHTT

-1774 YYSRPSD
+1774 YYSRPSN
-1781 YRSATIKIIDED
+1781 YRSATINIIDED

-1808 STAVDFTSANAAL
+1808 GDSVDFASANTAL
-1821 SEYLKQG
+1821 SVYLNQG
-1828 FVADSD
+1828 FVAASD
-1834 SSLEHQAVNDN
+1834 SSLEHQAVNDD
-1845 LTTFAQRTFAD
+1845 LKTFAQRTFAD

-1867 KHGTQNLGA
+1867 KHGTQNLGD
-1876 EKREVTRTV
+1876 ENREVTRTV
-1885 NYVFPDSTTRTYVQ
+1885 NYVFPDGTTRTYVQ
-1899 AVDFTRTVT
+1899 AVVFKRTVT
-1908 RDLVDE
+1908 EDLVDE
-1914 RNIYGNWT
+1914 RNIYGDWAVDR
-1922 FSSAQTTLSI
+1922 AQTTLS
-1932 TNGQQTNLE
+1932 TTANGKTTDSKPDTVNH
-1941 GVSQTAAFG
+1941 VAAFG
-1950 ELDTAQ
+1950 KLDTAQ
-1956 VAKDAKQDITG
+1956 VAKDANQDITG
-1967 YVPSK
+1967 YVPSQ
-1972 AVVDELSG
+1972 AVVDELTG

-2038 INVDLAN
+2038 INVDLVN
-2045 QYLNEFLN
+2045 QYLNQFLN
-2053 QNGYCLGVD
+2053 QNGYRLGVD
-2062 TQTGTTKLVSDTTTD
+2062 TQTGTAKLINDATPD

-2091 TAGNTTTGQITETI
+2091 TAGNTTAGQITETI
-2105 TTEPVTVT
+2105 TTEPATVDN
-2113 SDGNTIIVKH
+2113 DGNTIIVKH

-2131 ASDVTAITTTT
+2131 ASDVTATTTTT

-2148 TIYQL
+2148 TVYQL

-2238 AWIETQSPNQST
+2238 AWIETQLPDKTTTQSE
-2250 VTSDITR
+2250 VTR
-2257 SSTWSSQ
+2257 NSTWSSQ
-2264 STPADDDA
+2264 STPAADDEKL
-2272 QFGAI
+2272 GNV

-2288 AEKQVTAATP
+2288 DEKQQVTAATP

-2316 IIDSTTGDIL
+2316 IIDSTTGDVL
-2326 SKYNVHGVTNEAIN
+2326 SNYNVHGVTNEAIN

-2378 FKAVNYDNEDAQD
+2378 FKVVNYDNEDAQN
-2391 QAFKVYLIHDE
+2391 QTFNVYLIHDE

-2413 TSITDTSGNQID
+2413 TSITDTSGKQID

-2451 AKFVFDG
+2451 TKFVFDG

-2516 QAETTATTVTAD
+2516 QAETTATMVTAD

-2586 IDANSTENQ
+2586 IDANPTENQ

-2616 KDANS
+2616 AKANS

-2651 TADTYDAKD
+2651 AADTYDAKD

-2673 TAQATTKLTNDSR
+2673 TAQATTQLTNDSR
-2686 LTAASRRTA
+2686 LTAASGRTA

-2707 NADSYQ
+2707 NVDSYQ
-2713 ESATSTRTVTFAF
+2713 ESATSTRTVIFAF

-2731 LPSAIAKVNGQT
+2731 LPSAIAKVNGQK

-2761 TGTATRDYQTWQRDP
+2761 TGTATRDYQAWLVDKNVP
-2776 KVMGTTSQGTTTTI
+2776 GTTSQGTTTTI

-2797 LSAAA
+2797 LSAAV

-2832 SPLHDQGGAK
+2832 SPRTDRVGA
-2842 QGEDLGKAG
+2842 
-2851 SNVASS
+2851 NVASS

-2888 TSDANSKNVAQKQG
+2888 TSDANSKNLAQKQG

-2909 AQAKLNDLLKSGYV
+2909 SQAKLNDLLKSGYV
-2923 VDTEKTSALTGSTFT
+2923 IDTEKTSALTGSKFT
-2938 ATNFDSDDTGDQMIT
+2938 ATNFDSDDTGDQTIT

-2967 NTKTS
+2967 DTNTS
-2972 QATAGEK
+2972 QATIGGQ
-2979 INPDSD
+2979 INLGSK
-2985 NAVVWPDA
+2985 NTASWPDA
-2993 VKYENLTRQATQTIE
+2993 VRYDNLARRATQTIE

-3063 YVNSEDRVVA
+3063 YVNSKDRVVA

-3085 NETDSNLVVTYPVY
+3085 NEIDSNLVVTYPVY

-3125 ATGISYLT
+3125 ATGTSYLT
-3133 EADDASTVTAT
+3133 KADDASTVTAT

-3157 NQDSKTDQTLT
+3157 NQDSKTDHTLT
-3168 PNKQTSAQNQV
+3168 PNKQTSIQDQV
-3179 IELQNDQAGQDSTV
+3179 IELQNAQAGQDSTV
-3193 TYTPDPQQIV
+3193 TYTPDPQQIF
-3203 YRIYDQTLSK
+3203 YQIYDQTLGK
-3213 YISVADGGQL
+3213 NISVAKEDQL
-3223 KKDATTGLLAV
+3223 NNDATTGLLAV
-3234 GVSDASAAYTDTNHS
+3234 GVSDASAAS
-3249 QTTAAKYQALKDDL
+3249 QTTVAKYQALKDDL
-3263 VKRGY
+3263 VNRGY
-3268 KLFSADS
+3268 KLVLADS

-3281 HDDDNNQTVT
+3281 HDDAKNQTVT
-3291 ITVVHD
+3291 IKVVHD
-3297 YAEFKNAQTALN
+3297 YAEFKDAQTALN

-3321 QQAVYLWKNNGNS
+3321 QQAVYLWKKNGNS
-3334 KRSYTD
+3334 KLSYID

-3348 NFEFNGNA
+3348 NFEFKGNA

-3387 RDHAAWNFASA
+3387 RDHNVWNLASA
-3398 KTGPTTITMDGD
+3398 KTGPTTITMNSD

-3422 GTATMPAVYGSFAGW
+3422 GTAKRPPMPAVTGSFAGW
-3437 YLNGSGV
+3437 YLSGSGV
-3444 PALNADDAFLQP
+3444 PALNADDVFLQP
-3456 DAAKEGQDA
+3456 DRSKEGQDA

-3507 LYTQVDLEGQQDTE
+3507 LYKVDLEGQQGAD
-3521 IDFTAANALLEKLL
+3521 IVFTAANALLEKLL

-3549 QAKFDHD
+3549 QAKFDSD

-3566 LIHQSVTLDGKDQNQ
+3566 LIHQSVTLDGKNQDQ
-3581 LPTVGNEI
+3581 LPTSGNI
-3589 SPGSLSQATWPEDVS
+3589 SPGSLSQATWPKDAS

-3627 NEQVIDVHDQ
+3627 NEQVKDVHDQ
-3637 AVLTRTVTIDK
+3637 AILTRTVTIDK

-3674 YHTEKTST
+3674 YHTKNPST
-3682 AGFTAKA
+3682 EGFTAKA
-3689 EDYLKNE
+3689 EKNLKNE

-3724 AAKVSGT
+3724 AAKVFGT

-3740 HIEQKQGTIDV
+3740 HIEQKPGTLDV

-3768 AADTTVTYTA
+3768 ATDTTVTYTA
-3778 NSQTAIVQI
+3778 NPQTAIVQI

-3805 GQTLTGTSNAK
+3805 GQTLTGTSDAK
-3816 IDFSSI
+3816 IDFSNI

-3851 VEFEDANYDH
+3851 VKFEDANYDH
-3861 NDKATQVFSIHLM
+3861 NDKATQVFTIHLI
-3874 HDKADIAEKPNYGH
+3874 HDQADISEKPNYGH
-3888 TIKDQAGQNVLYQPV
+3888 TIKDQAGQSVLYQPV

-3934 NAAGIVQTIN
+3934 NAASIVQTIN

-3963 ASGEWEFESG
+3963 VSGEWEFESG
-3973 TSGDTKLIDATVPA
+3973 TSGNTKLTDATIPA
-3987 VSSEFVGW
+3987 VSTEFVGW

-4001 NTEAKKLVPGAAEE
+4001 NTKAKTLTPKAEE

-4026 ATIQII
+4026 ATVQII

-4046 NQKQDDQVDFSNAN
+4046 NQKLDDQVDFSNAN
-4060 DKLSNLLAAGYI
+4060 DKLGNLLAAGYI
-4072 LDPTKPSDGTVDGF
+4072 LDSAKLSNGTADGF
-4086 TPAAYDSLDNTDQTF
+4086 TPAVYDSLDNTDQTF

-4111 ITVDSAKTVGAKI
+4111 VTVDSAKTVGAKI
-4124 NQKGDAVW
+4124 NEQGNAVW
-4132 PTEAGKDYL
+4132 PIEAGKDYL

-4147 TINYVTNNGQSLA
+4147 TINYVTSNGQSLA

-4182 ITETKFID
+4182 ITETEFID

-4205 PFVEGYHVHDD
+4205 PFVEGYHVHDGS
-4216 NQEAGGLTATAEAPD
+4216 QEAGGLTANAKNPNPAIT
-4231 REMMVT
+4231 VT

-4258 PVQYTTVKDD
+4258 PVQYTTVKD
-4268 ISKVENITIPTY
+4268 ISKVQNITIPTY

-4330 TPLWTSAPDD
+4330 TPLWTSASDD
-4340 LNGYTDMLINFSNS
+4340 LNGYTDTLIDFGNS

-4373 DDLDGTQF
+4373 NDLNDKQF
-4381 KSAFYD
+4381 KSAVYD
-4387 NVDDVEQTFV
+4387 NVDGVEQTFV
-4397 VHLVHGKRTFNFG
+4397 AHLVHGKRTFNFG

-4446 GTDTPGNKTQTA
+4446 GTDTPGNKMQTA

-4470 VTGKVEYSA
+4470 VTGKVEYST
-4479 FSGNNVTF
+4479 FSGNDVTF
-4487 NPETTDVV
+4487 KSETTDAVP
-4495 AGYHVAETAKTVG
+4495 GYHVAENANTVD
-4508 GLTATPD
+4508 GLTAMAKK
-4515 DPNPD
+4515 PNRD

-4551 TDAKDPSRVT
+4551 TNAKYPSRVT

-4569 YTAKIGDQIITSAN
+4569 YTAKIGDQIITSTN
-4583 NKREMTVTTGAGSD
+4583 NKREMTATTGAGSD
-4597 MEVVYTANTQKA
+4597 MKIVYTADAQKA
-4609 QVQIFDDDVDSKTL
+4609 QVQIFDDDAKDSTL
-4623 LWTSASDDLN
+4623 PIWQTELSGATAGKIEFTAGND
-4633 GYTDALIDF
+4633 
-4642 SSSQK
+4642 
-4647 QLDYYLSHGYQLAA
+4647 QLKYYLNHGYQLAA
-4661 NANDDLDGTQ
+4661 NGNNDLDGKR
-4671 FKSAFYDNVDGV
+4671 FKTAYYDNVDGV
-4683 DQTFVVHLAH
+4683 DQTFVVHLVH
-4693 RLETVGVTDP
+4693 RLKTVGVTDS

-4719 ALTLTKDASQT
+4719 ALTLTKNASQT

-4741 ADHVDQAVA
+4741 ADHVDQAA
-4750 VFTRTATI
+4750 DVFTRTATI
-4758 DLVTGTVTSY
+4758 DLVTGTVISY

-4776 FEKNVATPVVPGY
+4776 FKKDVLTPAMPGY
-4789 HVDEKDRL
+4789 HVAKNDRL
-4797 AGGLTATPD
+4797 AGGLTANHN
-4806 DPNPDTTVTYLPN
+4806 DPNPEMTVTYLPN

-4826 VSGQAMKGFVPV
+4826 ASGQAMKGFVPV

-4850 TVIIP
+4850 AVIIP

-4865 GAAVDQGIQYQIV
+4865 GVAVDQGIQYQIV
-4878 NADWDTEVVYTANL
+4878 NADRDTEVVYTANP

-4906 DLAKVDLTGKT
+4906 DLVKVDLTGKT

-4928 KLSIY
+4928 KLSAY

-4944 GLDQGKFKGVAYDA
+4944 GLDQGKFKAVAYDA
-4958 VDTQDQIIKVYLEH
+4958 IDTQDQIIKVYLEH
-4972 GHETVTESKAVTE
+4972 GHEQVNETKDITE
-4985 NIAYVYQNADQQIA
+4985 NITYVYQNADQQIA
-4999 FKNAKQTKQA
+4999 FGNDKQTEQA

-5060 DNWAVDLDQNIKVVY
+5060 DNWAADLDQNIKVVY

-5109 DFKAAQAQLQ
+5109 DFKAVQAQLQ

-5127 LASDADLADAK
+5127 LVSDADLADAK

-5192 GIKDLVTQQTDW
+5192 SIKDLVTQQTDW

-5231 IEPSHPNDPDW
+5231 IEPSHPDDPDW
-5242 NQLDIVKI
+5242 NQLDIIKI

-5267 TANTNLSVPNDLLTS
+5267 TANTNLSMPNDLLTS

-5295 DAKLYQAAA
+5295 DAKLNQAAA
-5304 ARYQQL
+5304 TRYQQL

-5329 QLPVV
+5329 QLPAV

-5403 NDATNV
+5403 NDANDV

-5427 TVDLVTGQLVGEPI
+5427 TVDLVTGQIVGEPI
-5441 YGEPAYYTSSTTAVF
+5441 YGEPTYYASSTTAVF
-5456 AKQDHGSNV
+5456 AKQDHGSDA

-5520 VSADQL
+5520 VPADQL

-5533 YQKARAEI
+5533 YQKARTEI

-5548 KQLFIEDL
+5548 KQIFTENLV
-5556 IGKQQAAV
+5556 GKQQAAV

-5589 APVSS
+5589 APVSP

-5605 ASLRVKTSSIGQKA
+5605 ASLRVKTSSMGQKA

-5665 ITVTQPAT
+5665 ITIDQPAT

-5693 TVTAH
+5693 TMTAH

-5705 INGYTPDKTKVD
+5705 INGYTPDKNKVD

-5732 VYYRDQQK
+5732 VYYSDQQK

-5752 TLSTLTV
+5752 TLSTVTV

-5765 SIDFSLANQA
+5765 SIDFTPANQA

-5824 DATED
+5824 NATED

-5869 GNWSQASWPAIQVPS
+5869 GKWSQASWPAIQVLS
-5884 LAGYSPSQAVIS
+5884 LAGYSPSQAAIV
-5896 AETVDGTSIDKTVD
+5896 AETVDGATADKTVD
-5910 IYYQGHEQTASVR
+5910 VFYQGHEQVASVR
-5923 IIDLTAGKLLTEEK
+5923 IIDLTTGKPLTEEK
-5937 LHGLSGK
+5937 LHGLSGE
-5944 PINFAEVNAELTA
+5944 PLDFAKINAELTA
-5957 YLAVGYILTPDNQ
+5957 YLSAGYTLASNNQ
-5970 DIDDLAMKPADFDSD
+5970 AIDDLAMKSADFDSD
-5985 DQSDQLF
+5985 DQSDQAF
-5992 MVYLTHRIDE
+5992 VVYLTHRINE
-6002 VPESKPVTRV
+6002 VPETQTVTHV

-6023 TVQETHLSKRL
+6023 TVQETQLSKRL

-6055 PEIVPPIF
+6055 PEIVPPTF

-6098 QDDHDQA
+6098 QDDHNQDADKHDSQTIHQLDQS
-6105 ADQQSSQAVDQIDQP
+6105 DPHSV
-6120 DAHVADSAAVS
+6120 DSAAVS
-6131 SSWSRTDKPA
+6131 PSIPRTDKPA
-6141 TSQTN
+6141 GMANKPTGKQTDHSN

>member
-10 RQRKGSD
+10 RQRKDSD
-17 QKPRYA
+17 QKPHYA

-36 GTTFAAYNSQVSADT
+36 GTTFAAYNSQASADT
-51 IGSAASTTAQTNDV
+51 TASLANLTAQTNDV

-103 NVESSESQFGT
+103 NVESSESQSGT
-114 PTSQTT
+114 PASQT
-120 SSTTPVSASSTGS
+120 SVSAAPASTVSTAASASS
-133 TTPVSTIPTADSA
+133 
-146 ASGDTTTESAVSR
+146 DTTTESAVSR

-180 LTFNGIQYQT
+180 LTFNGIQHQT
-190 TNDGTTTTTY
+190 VNDGTTTTTY

-245 KHLLSALNPSFNTD
+245 KHLLSALNPSFSTD

-287 DSPIYQNDTADA
+287 DSQAYQNDAADA

-306 PTIAGYLTMQASDAG
+306 PTIAGYITMQASDEG
-321 VHTPSSATKDTKIY
+321 IHTPNSATDDTKIY
-335 YVPLKQTKTVT
+335 YVPLKSTKTVT

-361 ATYSIVFTQANAR
+361 ATYSIVFTQTNAR

-394 VIVPAIEGYTPNVT
+394 VIVPAIDGYTPNVT
-408 GIAADDN
+408 EIAVDDN

-433 QKGQVDFID
+433 QNGQVDFID

-457 VSEGQIDFTTA
+457 FSEGQIDFTTA

-484 TNDWVDADGNF
+484 TNDWVDADGKF
-495 KTAEFDRDD
+495 KTAEFDTDD
-504 DTTQTFKVYLVHQ
+504 NITQTFKVYLVHQ

-563 QDNWKLKNNGFT
+563 QDTWKLKNNGFT

-603 DRDQAV
+603 DSDQTV
-609 EVVYTPND
+609 EVVYTPDD

-622 AFYVDQQNVYSLP
+622 SFYIDQQNVYSLP

-647 AAQTMLNNF
+647 AAQAMLNNF

-704 GAGDAIPV
+704 GAGDAIPA

-758 QAQIIASPDQENQTA
+758 QAQIITSPDQENQTA

-801 LNDATKVGQTAL
+801 PNDATKVGQTAL

-871 TDSQTSGTFTFKVP
+871 TDSQTSGTFTFVVP

-890 DVRIT
+890 DIQIT
-895 GAAQTVDQSNNILVT
+895 GAAQTVDQGADILVT

-922 PITVAYTPRQQ
+922 PITVTYTPRQQ

-939 VDDTDQGKQLATAE
+939 VDDTDQEKQLATAE

-979 ALSATGNDCL
+979 ALAATGNDCL

-994 FKAAVYGENNNF
+994 FKAAVYSENNNF

-1105 QIAATPANDGSAR
+1105 QIAATPASDGSAR

-1181 GINSGQSDKAS
+1181 GINSVQSDKAS

-1202 QGADIDCD
+1202 QGAAIDCD

-1268 TFKNGAVVTER
+1268 TFKNGAVVTEK
-1279 DGVYA
+1279 DGVNS
-1284 FANQY
+1284 FANKY
-1289 DVDDTTIQNYQVY
+1289 DADDATVQNYQVY

-1315 ITRTINLHNV
+1315 ITRTIYLHNV
-1325 DQTNTTTVQRCTLTE
+1325 DQTTTKTVQSCALTE

-1346 VTGDTISDT
+1346 VTGDTVSDT
-1355 WSSGA
+1355 WNSGD

-1374 SENDLAKTPVYN
+1374 SENDLAKTTVYN

-1402 TATIKIIDDDAGNAE
+1402 TATIKIIDDDAGNSE

-1470 DSLSAADIYGATAQE
+1470 DSLSAADIYGATAKE

-1523 ISRAA
+1523 ISRTA

-1542 TTMAAW
+1542 TTTSAW
-1548 PEYAVPAVPGY
+1548 PECAVPAVPGY

-1621 PAISLGN
+1621 PAISLDN

-1634 LQEFIKNGY
+1634 LQEFLKNGY

-1649 NVASDGEHF
+1649 NVASDNQHF
-1658 ATAVY
+1658 ATTVY

-1676 GTQATEETQT
+1676 GTQPTDETKT
-1686 LTRTINYI
+1686 LMRTINYI
-1694 LDGKVFKTVSQP
+1694 VNGDVFKTVSQ
-1706 VSLKRTKTVNLAT
+1706 SADLMRTKTVNLVT
-1719 GATTYSKWTTGQWDN
+1719 GATTYSEWTTGQWDKA
-1734 VDSPTHETDP
+1734 VSPTHETDP
-1744 SDIPAGYYPDKSSVA
+1744 IDIPDGYYPDKEIVS
-1759 EQTVLHAT
+1759 EQTVLHTT

-1774 YYSRPSD
+1774 YYSRPSN
-1781 YRSATIKIIDED
+1781 YRSATINIIDED

-1808 STAVDFTSANAAL
+1808 GDSVDFASANTAL
-1821 SEYLKQG
+1821 SVYLNQG
-1828 FVADSD
+1828 FVAASD
-1834 SSLEHQAVNDN
+1834 SSLEHQAVNDD
-1845 LTTFAQRTFAD
+1845 LKTFAQRTFAD

-1867 KHGTQNLGA
+1867 KHGTQNLGD
-1876 EKREVTRTV
+1876 ENREVTRTV
-1885 NYVFPDSTTRTYVQ
+1885 NYVFPDGTTRTYVQ
-1899 AVDFTRTVT
+1899 AVVFKRTVT
-1908 RDLVDE
+1908 EDLVDE
-1914 RNIYGNWT
+1914 RNIYGDWAVDR
-1922 FSSAQTTLSI
+1922 AQTTLS
-1932 TNGQQTNLE
+1932 TTANGKTTDSKPDTVNH
-1941 GVSQTAAFG
+1941 VAAFG
-1950 ELDTAQ
+1950 KLDTAQ
-1956 VAKDAKQDITG
+1956 VAKDANQDITG
-1967 YVPSK
+1967 YVPSQ
-1972 AVVDELSG
+1972 AVVDELTG

-2038 INVDLAN
+2038 INVDLVN
-2045 QYLNEFLN
+2045 QYLNQFLN
-2053 QNGYCLGVD
+2053 QNGYRLGVD
-2062 TQTGTTKLVSDTTTD
+2062 TQTGTAKLINDATPD

-2091 TAGNTTTGQITETI
+2091 TAGNTTAGQITETI
-2105 TTEPVTVT
+2105 TTEPATVDN
-2113 SDGNTIIVKH
+2113 DGNTIIVKH

-2131 ASDVTAITTTT
+2131 ASDVTATTTTT

-2148 TIYQL
+2148 TVYQL

-2238 AWIETQSPNQST
+2238 AWIETQLPDKTTTQSE
-2250 VTSDITR
+2250 VTR

-2264 STPADDDA
+2264 STPAADDEKL
-2272 QFGAI
+2272 GNV

-2288 AEKQVTAATP
+2288 DEKQQVTAATP

-2316 IIDSTTGDIL
+2316 IIDSTTGDVL
-2326 SKYNVHGVTNEAIN
+2326 SNYNVHGVTNEAIN

-2378 FKAVNYDNEDAQD
+2378 FKVVNYDNEDAQN
-2391 QAFKVYLIHDE
+2391 QTFNVYLIHDE

-2413 TSITDTSGNQID
+2413 TSITDTSGKQID

-2451 AKFVFDG
+2451 TKFVFDG

-2516 QAETTATTVTAD
+2516 QAETTATMVTAD

-2586 IDANSTENQ
+2586 IDANPTENQ

-2616 KDANS
+2616 AKANS

-2651 TADTYDAKD
+2651 AADTYDAKD

-2673 TAQATTKLTNDSR
+2673 TAQATTQLTNDSR
-2686 LTAASRRTA
+2686 LTAASGRTA

-2707 NADSYQ
+2707 NVDSYQ
-2713 ESATSTRTVTFAF
+2713 ESATSTRTVIFAF

-2731 LPSAIAKVNGQT
+2731 LPSAIAKVNGQK

-2761 TGTATRDYQTWQRDP
+2761 TGTATRDYQAWLVDKNVP
-2776 KVMGTTSQGTTTTI
+2776 GTTSQGTTTTI

-2797 LSAAA
+2797 LSAAV

-2811 VSGQIDGWYL
+2811 ISGQIDGWYL

-2832 SPLHDQGGAK
+2832 SPRTDRVGA
-2842 QGEDLGKAG
+2842 
-2851 SNVASS
+2851 NVASS

-2888 TSDANSKNVAQKQG
+2888 TSDANSKNLAQKQG

-2909 AQAKLNDLLKSGYV
+2909 SQAKLNDLLKSGYV
-2923 VDTEKTSALTGSTFT
+2923 VDTEKTSALTGSKFT
-2938 ATNFDSDDTGDQMIT
+2938 ATNFDSDDTGDQTIT

-2967 NTKTS
+2967 DTNTS
-2972 QATAGEK
+2972 QATIGGQ
-2979 INPDSD
+2979 INLGSK
-2985 NAVVWPDA
+2985 NTASWPDA
-2993 VKYENLTRQATQTIE
+2993 VRYDNLARRATQTIE

-3063 YVNSEDRVVA
+3063 YVNSKDRVVA

-3085 NETDSNLVVTYPVY
+3085 NEIDSNLVVTYPVY

-3125 ATGISYLT
+3125 ATGTSYLT
-3133 EADDASTVTAT
+3133 KADDASTVTAT

-3157 NQDSKTDQTLT
+3157 NQDSKTDHTLT
-3168 PNKQTSAQNQV
+3168 PNKQTSIQDQV
-3179 IELQNDQAGQDSTV
+3179 IELQNAQAGQDSTV
-3193 TYTPDPQQIV
+3193 TYTPDPQQIF
-3203 YRIYDQTLSK
+3203 YQIYDQTLGK
-3213 YISVADGGQL
+3213 NISVAKEDQL
-3223 KKDATTGLLAV
+3223 NNDATTGLLAV
-3234 GVSDASAAYTDTNHS
+3234 GVSDASAAS
-3249 QTTAAKYQALKDDL
+3249 QTTVAKYQALKDDL
-3263 VKRGY
+3263 VNRGY
-3268 KLFSADS
+3268 KLVLADS

-3281 HDDDNNQTVT
+3281 HDDAKNQTVT
-3291 ITVVHD
+3291 IKVVHD
-3297 YAEFKNAQTALN
+3297 YAEFKDAQTALN

-3321 QQAVYLWKNNGNS
+3321 QQAVYLWKKNGNS
-3334 KRSYTD
+3334 KLSYID

-3348 NFEFNGNA
+3348 NFEFKGNA

-3387 RDHAAWNFASA
+3387 RDHNVWNLASA
-3398 KTGPTTITMDGD
+3398 KTGPTTITMNSD

-3422 GTATMPAVYGSFAGW
+3422 GTAKRPPMPAVTGSFAGW
-3437 YLNGSGV
+3437 YLSGSGV
-3444 PALNADDAFLQP
+3444 PALNADDVFLQP
-3456 DAAKEGQDA
+3456 DRSKEGQDA

-3507 LYTQVDLEGQQDTE
+3507 LYKVDLEGQQGAD
-3521 IDFTAANALLEKLL
+3521 IVFTAANALLEKLL

-3549 QAKFDHD
+3549 QAKFDSD

-3566 LIHQSVTLDGKDQNQ
+3566 LIHQSVTLDGKNQDQ
-3581 LPTVGNEI
+3581 LPTSGNI
-3589 SPGSLSQATWPEDVS
+3589 SPGSLSQATWPKDAS

-3627 NEQVIDVHDQ
+3627 NEQVKDVHDQ
-3637 AVLTRTVTIDK
+3637 AILTRTVTIDK

-3674 YHTEKTST
+3674 YHTKNPST
-3682 AGFTAKA
+3682 EGFTAKA
-3689 EDYLKNE
+3689 EKNLKNE
-3696 TQVVYYANGKY
+3696 TTVY
-3707 LDQRN
+3707 
-3712 GQQTAYTTDKDN
+3712 
-3724 AAKVSGT
+3724 
-3731 ISVDPGYTA
+3731 
-3740 HIEQKQGTIDV
+3740 
-3751 PNSGTELITYTF
+3751 
-3763 TPDDP
+3763 
-3768 AADTTVTYTA
+3768 
-3778 NSQTAIVQI
+3778 
-3787 IDDDANGKILNAD
+3787 
-3800 EQNAT
+3800 
-3805 GQTLTGTSNAK
+3805 
-3816 IDFSSI
+3816 
-3822 NTELADLIKHGY
+3822 
-3834 LLNKASQAN
+3834 
-3843 SANVDSEK
+3843 
-3851 VEFEDANYDH
+3851 
-3861 NDKATQVFSIHLM
+3861 
-3874 HDKADIAEKPNYGH
+3874 
-3888 TIKDQAGQNVLYQPV
+3888 
-3903 KDNLADKAFSES
+3903 
-3915 CTAKRTIS
+3915 
-3923 YTFIGDANSKP
+3923 
-3934 NAAGIVQTIN
+3934 
-3944 FKRGLTYTV
+3944 
-3953 DLVTGKILAT
+3953 
-3963 ASGEWEFESG
+3963 
-3973 TSGDTKLIDATVPA
+3973 
-3987 VSSEFVGW
+3987 
-3995 YLVKSD
+3995 
-4001 NTEAKKLVPGAAEE
+4001 
-4015 TGSLQF
+4015 
-4021 KHYQK
+4021 
-4026 ATIQII
+4026 
-4032 DDMTNNTLFTQSFA
+4032 
-4046 NQKQDDQVDFSNAN
+4046 
-4060 DKLSNLLAAGYI
+4060 
-4072 LDPTKPSDGTVDGF
+4072 
-4086 TPAAYDSLDNTDQTF
+4086 
-4101 TIYLTHAKIE
+4101 
-4111 ITVDSAKTVGAKI
+4111 
-4124 NQKGDAVW
+4124 
-4132 PTEAGKDYL
+4132 
-4141 TKVVSQ
+4141 
-4147 TINYVTNNGQSLA
+4147 
-4160 KSAVQTSTL
+4160 
-4169 TRTVTIDC
+4169 
-4177 VTGEK
+4177 
-4182 ITETKFID
+4182 
-4190 PATHENGHTFDKIQT
+4190 
-4205 PFVEGYHVHDD
+4205 
-4216 NQEAGGLTATAEAPD
+4216 
-4231 REMMVT
+4231 

-4280 AGYTAKINGQTVVQ
+4280 AGYTAEINGQTVDQ
-4294 GSTYAIGDPDEDTV
+4294 GTIYAIADPDQDTE

-4318 QVQIFDD
+4318 AVQIFDD
-4325 NVDPK
+4325 DVDPK

-4340 LNGYTDMLINFSNS
+4340 LNGYTDALIDFSNS

-4366 ELAANGN
+4366 QLAANGN

-4381 KSAFYD
+4381 KTAYYDNVDDVEQTFVVHLVHGKRTFSFGDPQPTGKMYSDDENSPAWPTMTLSEDATQTIKYAGAGTDTPGNKMQTAEDAFTRTATVDLVTGKVEYSTFSGNDVTFKSETTDAVPGYHVAENAKTVDGLTATAEKPNRDTTVTYLLNGSLRFTDQSQTLSSAQLQSIQYTTDDNDPRRVTVTIPLYSGYTAKIGDQIITSTNNKREMTATTGAGSDMEVVYTADAQKAQVQIFDDDVDSKTPLWTSASDDLNGYTDALIDFSNSQKQLDYYLSHGYQLAANGNDDLDGTQFKTAYYD

-4410 DSQPTGKMYSDVEN
+4410 DSQPTGKMYSDKK

-4464 TATVDL
+4464 TAMVDL
-4470 VTGKVEYSA
+4470 VTGKVEYST

-4487 NPETTDVV
+4487 KSETTDAVP
-4495 AGYHVAETAKTVG
+4495 GYHVAENAKTAG
-4508 GLTATPD
+4508 GLTTATAEK
-4515 DPNPD
+4515 PNLD
-4520 TTVTY
+4520 TTITY

-4534 DQSQTLSSA
+4534 DQSQTLSFA

-4551 TDAKDPSRVT
+4551 TDDNDPRRVT

-4569 YTAKIGDQIITSAN
+4569 YTAKIGDQIITSTN
-4583 NKREMTVTTGAGSD
+4583 NKREMTATTGAGSD
-4597 MEVVYTANTQKA
+4597 MEVVYTADAQKA
-4609 QVQIFDDDVDSKTL
+4609 QVQIFDDDAKDS
-4623 LWTSASDDLN
+4623 
-4633 GYTDALIDF
+4633 ALPIWQTELSGTTAGKIEFTAGND
-4642 SSSQK
+4642 
-4647 QLDYYLSHGYQLAA
+4647 QLKYYLNHGYQLAA
-4661 NANDDLDGTQ
+4661 NGNDNLDGTQ
-4671 FKSAFYDNVDGV
+4671 FKTAYYDNVDGV
-4683 DQTFVVHLAH
+4683 EQTFVAHLVH
-4693 RLETVGVTDP
+4693 RLKTVGVTDP
-4703 YQAGQKIY
+4703 YQTGQKIY

-4719 ALTLTKDASQT
+4719 VLTLTKDASQT

-4741 ADHVDQAVA
+4741 ADHVDRAVA

-4758 DLVTGTVTSY
+4758 DLVTGAVTSY
-4768 SEFTGQQT
+4768 SKFTGQQT

-4806 DPNPDTTVTYLPN
+4806 DPTPETTVTYMPN

-4826 VSGQAMKGFVPV
+4826 ASGQAMKGFVPV

-4850 TVIIP
+4850 AVIIP

-4878 NADWDTEVVYTANL
+4878 DANQDTEVVYTANP

-4898 FIDQTDHH
+4898 FIDQTDHR

-4928 KLSIY
+4928 KLSAY

-4944 GLDQGKFKGVAYDA
+4944 DLDQGKFKTVAYDA

-4972 GHETVTESKAVTE
+4972 GHEQVNETKYITE
-4985 NIAYVYQNADQQIA
+4985 NITYVYQNADQQIA
-4999 FKNAKQTKQA
+4999 FGNDKQTEQA
-5009 VRTGIRDLA
+5009 VRTGIRDLV
-5018 TNQIVWS
+5018 TDQIVWS
-5025 DKIEPIIFNSVDSPL
+5025 DKIEPISFDSVDSPL

-5060 DNWAVDLDQNIKVVY
+5060 DNWATDLDQNIKVVY

-5109 DFKAAQAQLQ
+5109 DFKAVQAQLQ

-5231 IEPSHPNDPDW
+5231 IEPSHPDDPDW

-5295 DAKLYQAAA
+5295 DAKLDQAAA

-5329 QLPVV
+5329 QLPAV

-5403 NDATNV
+5403 NDANDV

-5427 TVDLVTGQLVGEPI
+5427 TVDLVTGQIVGEPI

-5515 GQKRF
+5515 GQKQF
-5520 VSADQL
+5520 VPADQL

-5533 YQKARAEI
+5533 YQKARTEI

-5589 APVSS
+5589 VPVSK

-5605 ASLRVKTSSIGQKA
+5605 ASLRVKTSSMGQKA

-5639 THQKETRQEAKTITR
+5639 THQKETRQEAKTIIR

-5693 TVTAH
+5693 TMTAH
-5698 AEQETPQ
+5698 AEQETSQ
-5705 INGYTPDKTKVD
+5705 INGYTPDKIKVD
-5717 VASVDGTSQNSSVDV
+5717 EDIVDGTSQNSSVDV

-5752 TLSTLTV
+5752 TLSTVTV

-5869 GNWSQASWPAIQVPS
+5869 GKWSQASWPAIQVPS
-5884 LAGYSPSQAVIS
+5884 LSGYSPSQAAIV
-5896 AETVDGTSIDKTVD
+5896 AETVDGTTADKTVD
-5910 IYYQGHEQTASVR
+5910 VFYQGHEQAASVR
-5923 IIDLTAGKLLTEEK
+5923 IIDLTTGKPLTEEK
-5937 LHGLSGK
+5937 LHGLSGE
-5944 PINFAEVNAELTA
+5944 PLDFAKINAELTV
-5957 YLAVGYILTPDNQ
+5957 YLSTGYTLASNNQ
-5970 DIDDLAMKPADFDSD
+5970 AIDDLAMKSADFDSD
-5985 DQSDQLF
+5985 DQSDQAF
-5992 MVYLTHRIDE
+5992 VVYLTHRINE
-6002 VPESKPVTRV
+6002 VPETQTVTRV

-6023 TVQETHLSKRL
+6023 TVQETQLSKRL

-6055 PEIVPPIF
+6055 HEIVPPIF

-6083 EVSYQAELNDDHNHE
+6083 EVSYQAELNDDHNHK
-6098 QDDHDQA
+6098 QDDHNQDADKHNSQTIHQLDQS
-6105 ADQQSSQAVDQIDQP
+6105 DSHSV
-6120 DAHVADSAAVS
+6120 DSAAVS
-6131 SSWSRTDKPA
+6131 PSILRTDKSAGMTNKP
-6141 TSQTN
+6141 TGKQTDHSN